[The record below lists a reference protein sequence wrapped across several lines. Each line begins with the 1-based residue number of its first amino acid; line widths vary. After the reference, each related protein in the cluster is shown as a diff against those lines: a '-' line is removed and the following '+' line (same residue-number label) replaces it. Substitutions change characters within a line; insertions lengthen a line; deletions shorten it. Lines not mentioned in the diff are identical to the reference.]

1 MGVPHAL
8 RLFAEGVGRACFCLI
23 FRDFIAVAAW
33 FVCIFLYVGPLSVAV
48 SVFPLFPIVVEE
60 LVVVGVKFSR
70 RAAVAGSLAAATLAT
85 AGTAGAVSGA
95 LADGAGDD
103 GVSGDPGRV
112 GGVDPT
118 DEDALAEATGED
130 ASVLDST
137 RSVVVPAP
145 SFGSFMT
152 SDGERVP
159 VEPTSGSGAG
169 GVVAVELD
177 SSGADSSQLGA
188 AEDHAPGSSVDDGSH
203 GGVAAPDAVPDG
215 GANAEIPSPP
225 ADTTPADAHAAPS
238 EGAHAEVPAAPSD
251 TTPSEGA
258 TGEVPAPPSDTTP
271 ADVPAAPSED
281 VPGEAP
287 VAPPTDA
294 HAAPSEGAHD
304 VAPAAPSD
312 TARSEIPAPPSAD
325 THAAPSEGSQAD
337 VPSAHAGSDHAA
349 TGDVAPPAHAGAA
362 STGNAK
368 APVAPSGGVSGSQA
382 TVAGGGG
389 SEARTGASDTSTG
402 DAAPGDQGAPG
413 KVTEPNGGNIGVTAG
428 ASDGRATGGNDGAPS
443 LSVSDAAARLA
454 DAQRDYDAAKA
465 AYDAAVNSR
474 ADVASARA
482 ALADAERAVSDAEAR
497 VSAAERAVSD
507 AEADASRAGTVDWRL
522 SDEGNQA
529 RVVERLL
536 VQKVNA
542 YRADAGL
549 PALVASRTLDGEA
562 QSWSAHMAGERD
574 FNHDPS
580 MSARLRAGVDGAQL
594 SGVGEN
600 IAYAIRGDAAT
611 GKTPEQIADS
621 LFAQWKD
628 SPAHNHNMLGAYTV
642 TGVGVSYEGGR
653 VYATQ
658 KFAAVNSSHRNVSE
672 TDVSRFYTVGDA
684 ASALHVDAAAFGR
697 TPASGGSGDVSSAA
711 AFGWA
716 NRVGA
721 TVADG
726 TASGLSVPGV
736 SGDTTGRVEEA
747 RSELASA
754 RSGLEAARGVASDA
768 RARVAADESADV
780 DGALRALSDA
790 EAALGVARSDAQAA
804 GVAGVTSVSAGVPSP
819 A

>member
-1 MGVPHAL
+1 MTVT
-8 RLFAEGVGRACFCLI
+8 
-23 FRDFIAVAAW
+23 
-33 FVCIFLYVGPLSVAV
+33 
-48 SVFPLFPIVVEE
+48 
-60 LVVVGVKFSR
+60 VKFSR

-85 AGTAGAVSGA
+85 AGASGVVSGA
-95 LADGAGDD
+95 LADGAHDSD
-103 GVSGDPGRV
+103 VSGDPGRV

-130 ASVLDST
+130 ASILDST

-152 SDGERVP
+152 SGGDRVP
-159 VEPTSGSGAG
+159 VPVESPSEGAAD

-177 SSGADSSQLGA
+177 SSGVDSSQLGA
-188 AEDHAPGSSVDDGSH
+188 AEDHAPGNGVDDGSQ
-203 GGVAAPDAVPDG
+203 GGVTMPDAEPSDGAPGEAPAPPTDAAPSDA
-215 GANAEIPSPP
+215 P
-225 ADTTPADAHAAPS
+225 AAPTEDAHAEVPAPSDAAPS
-238 EGAHAEVPAAPSD
+238 EGAPAD
-251 TTPSEGA
+251 
-258 TGEVPAPPSDTTP
+258 VPAPPSDT
-271 ADVPAAPSED
+271 AATTPSEEA
-281 VPGEAP
+281 PGAAP

-304 VAPAAPSD
+304 GVPAPPSD
-312 TARSEIPAPPSAD
+312 TTPSEIPAPPSAD
-325 THAAPSEGSQAD
+325 THAAPSDGSQAD

-349 TGDVAPPAHAGAA
+349 TGEVAPPAHAGVTHA
-362 STGNAK
+362 GNVET
-368 APVAPSGGVSGSQA
+368 PVAPSGGVSGSQA
-382 TVAGGGG
+382 TETGAGG
-389 SEARTGASDTSTG
+389 SEARTGASSAPADNAARGGQGAHDGATGQAGSNNAGTVGASGEHTTVG
-402 DAAPGDQGAPG
+402 DA
-413 KVTEPNGGNIGVTAG
+413 
-428 ASDGRATGGNDGAPS
+428 GAPS
-443 LSVSDAAARLA
+443 LSASDAASRLA
-454 DAQRDYDAAKA
+454 DAQRDYDDAKA

-497 VSAAERAVSD
+497 VSAAERAVAD
-507 AEADASRAGTVDWRL
+507 AEAEASQSGTVDWRTM
-522 SDEGNQA
+522 DEGTQA

-562 QSWSAHMAGERD
+562 QSWSTHMAGERD

-628 SPAHNHNMLGAYTV
+628 SPAHNRNMLGAYTV

-684 ASALHVDAAAFGR
+684 AGALRVDASAFGH
-697 TPASGGSGDVSSAA
+697 TPTSGGSGDAAGAA

-726 TASGLSVPGV
+726 TLDGVAVPASPGAGERIESARNALSA
-736 SGDTTGRVEEA
+736 A
-747 RSELASA
+747 RSDVES
-754 RSGLEAARGVASDA
+754 ARGVASDA
-768 RARVAADESADV
+768 RARVAAAEGADV
-780 DGALRALSDA
+780 DGALQALGEA
-790 EAALGVARSDAQAA
+790 EAALGAARADAQAA
-804 GVAGVTSVSAGVPSP
+804 GVASVTSVSAGVPSP

>member
-1 MGVPHAL
+1 MTVT
-8 RLFAEGVGRACFCLI
+8 
-23 FRDFIAVAAW
+23 
-33 FVCIFLYVGPLSVAV
+33 
-48 SVFPLFPIVVEE
+48 
-60 LVVVGVKFSR
+60 VKFSR

-85 AGTAGAVSGA
+85 AGASGAVSGA
-95 LADGAGDD
+95 LTDGAGDD

-118 DEDALAEATGED
+118 DEDALAEATGKD
-130 ASVLDST
+130 VSALDSA

-152 SDGERVP
+152 SGGDRVP
-159 VEPTSGSGAG
+159 VPAESPSEGAAD

-177 SSGADSSQLGA
+177 SSGVDSSQLGA
-188 AEDHAPGSSVDDGSH
+188 AEDHAPGNGVDDGSQ
-203 GGVAAPDAVPDG
+203 GGVTAPDATPSDGAPGEVP
-215 GANAEIPSPP
+215 APP
-225 ADTTPADAHAAPS
+225 TDAAPS
-238 EGAHAEVPAAPSD
+238 EAPAAPAEGAHGEVPAAPSD
-251 TTPSEGA
+251 TTPAEGA
-258 TGEVPAPPSDTTP
+258 TGEVPAPPSDATP

-281 VPGEAP
+281 SPGEAP
-287 VAPPTDA
+287 VVPPADT
-294 HAAPSEGAHD
+294 HAAPSESAHD
-304 VAPAAPSD
+304 VVPAAPSD
-312 TARSEIPAPPSAD
+312 TASPEIPAPPSAD

-349 TGDVAPPAHAGAA
+349 TGEVAPPAQAGAA
-362 STGNAK
+362 PTGNAET
-368 APVAPSGGVSGSQA
+368 PVAPSGGVSGSQA
-382 TVAGGGG
+382 TETGAGG
-389 SEARTGASDTSTG
+389 SEARTGDSSAHADNAARGGQGAHDGATGQAGSNNAGTVGASGGSTTGNSDSGASSLSASD
-402 DAAPGDQGAPG
+402 A
-413 KVTEPNGGNIGVTAG
+413 V
-428 ASDGRATGGNDGAPS
+428 
-443 LSVSDAAARLA
+443 ARLA
-454 DAQRDYDAAKA
+454 DAQRNYDDAKA

-497 VSAAERAVSD
+497 VSAAERAVAD
-507 AEADASRAGTVDWRL
+507 AEAEASQANAVDWRTM
-522 SDEGNQA
+522 DEGTQA

-562 QSWSAHMAGERD
+562 QSWSAHMSGARD

-628 SPAHNHNMLGAYTV
+628 SPAHNRNMLGAYTV

-684 ASALHVDAAAFGR
+684 AGALRVDASAFGH
-697 TPASGGSGDVSSAA
+697 TPASGGSGDAAGAA

-726 TASGLSVPGV
+726 TLDGVAVPASPGA
-736 SGDTTGRVEEA
+736 GARVESA
-747 RSELASA
+747 RDALSSA
-754 RSGLEAARGVASDA
+754 RSDVESARGVASDA

-780 DGALRALSDA
+780 DGALQ
-790 EAALGVARSDAQAA
+790 ALGEAESTLGAARADAQAA

>member
-1 MGVPHAL
+1 MTVT
-8 RLFAEGVGRACFCLI
+8 
-23 FRDFIAVAAW
+23 
-33 FVCIFLYVGPLSVAV
+33 
-48 SVFPLFPIVVEE
+48 
-60 LVVVGVKFSR
+60 VKFSR

-85 AGTAGAVSGA
+85 AGASGAVSGA

-118 DEDALAEATGED
+118 DEDALAEATGKD
-130 ASVLDST
+130 VSALDSA

-152 SDGERVP
+152 SGGDRVP
-159 VEPTSGSGAG
+159 VPVESPSEGAAD

-177 SSGADSSQLGA
+177 SAGVDSSQLGA
-188 AEDHAPGSSVDDGSH
+188 AEDHAPGNGAGDGSQ
-203 GGVAAPDAVPDG
+203 GGVTAPDAEPSEGVPG
-215 GANAEIPSPP
+215 EVPAPPS
-225 ADTTPADAHAAPS
+225 DAAPS
-238 EGAHAEVPAAPSD
+238 EAPAAPADGVPGEVPAAPSD
-251 TTPSEGA
+251 TTPAEGA

-281 VPGEAP
+281 APGEAP
-287 VAPPTDA
+287 VAPPADA
-294 HAAPSEGAHD
+294 HTTPSEDAHD
-304 VAPAAPSD
+304 VTPAAPSD
-312 TARSEIPAPPSAD
+312 TASPEIPAPPSAD
-325 THAAPSEGSQAD
+325 THAAPSESSQAD

-349 TGDVAPPAHAGAA
+349 TGEVAPPAHAGAA
-362 STGNAK
+362 PTGNAK
-368 APVAPSGGVSGSQA
+368 APVAPSGGVSGSHA
-382 TVAGGGG
+382 TETGAGG
-389 SEARTGASDTSTG
+389 SEARTGDSSAHAN
-402 DAAPGDQGAPG
+402 DAARGGQGAHDG
-413 KVTEPNGGNIGVTAG
+413 ATGQAGSNNAGTAG
-428 ASDGRATGGNDGAPS
+428 ASGGSTTGNSDSGASS
-443 LSVSDAAARLA
+443 LSASDAAARLS
-454 DAQRDYDAAKA
+454 DAQRDYDDAKA

-497 VSAAERAVSD
+497 VSAAERDVAD
-507 AEADASRAGTVDWRL
+507 AEAEASQAGTVDWRTM
-522 SDEGNQA
+522 DEGTQA

-562 QSWSAHMAGERD
+562 QSWSAHMAGARD

-600 IAYAIRGDAAT
+600 IAYAIRGDSAT

-628 SPAHNHNMLGAYTV
+628 SPAHNRNMLGAYTV

-684 ASALHVDAAAFGR
+684 AGVLRVDASAFGH
-697 TPASGGSGDVSSAA
+697 TPASGGSGDVAGAA
-711 AFGWA
+711 VFGWA

-726 TASGLSVPGV
+726 TASGLRVPGV
-736 SGDTTGRVEEA
+736 SGGADGRVEAA
-747 RSELASA
+747 RGELASA
-754 RSGLEAARGVASDA
+754 RSGLESARGVAADA

-790 EAALGVARSDAQAA
+790 EAALGAARADAQAT
-804 GVAGVTSVSAGVPSP
+804 GVTGVTSVSAGVPSP

>member
-1 MGVPHAL
+1 MTVT
-8 RLFAEGVGRACFCLI
+8 
-23 FRDFIAVAAW
+23 
-33 FVCIFLYVGPLSVAV
+33 
-48 SVFPLFPIVVEE
+48 
-60 LVVVGVKFSR
+60 VKFSR

-85 AGTAGAVSGA
+85 AGASGAVSGA
-95 LADGAGDD
+95 LADGASDD

-118 DEDALAEATGED
+118 DEDALAEATGKD
-130 ASVLDST
+130 VSALDSA

-152 SDGERVP
+152 SGGDRVP
-159 VEPTSGSGAG
+159 VPAESPSEGAAD

-177 SSGADSSQLGA
+177 SSGVDSSQLGA
-188 AEDHAPGSSVDDGSH
+188 AEDHAPGNGVDDGSH
-203 GGVAAPDAVPDG
+203 DGVTAPDTVPADG
-215 GANAEIPSPP
+215 APAEIPSPP
-225 ADTTPADAHAAPS
+225 TDATPADAPAAPS

-258 TGEVPAPPSDTTP
+258 NDKVPAPPSGAADT
-271 ADVPAAPSED
+271 
-281 VPGEAP
+281 
-287 VAPPTDA
+287 
-294 HAAPSEGAHD
+294 APSEGTPSAPSTEVPTAPSGGTHD

-312 TARSEIPAPPSAD
+312 TASPEIPAPPSAD
-325 THAAPSEGSQAD
+325 THAAPSGGAHTEA
-337 VPSAHAGSDHAA
+337 PSAPVGTDHAA
-349 TGDVAPPAHAGAA
+349 TGDVAPPATADVAPNGH
-362 STGNAK
+362 SE

-382 TVAGGGG
+382 TETGAGG
-389 SEARTGASDTSTG
+389 SEARTGASSAHANDAASGGQGARDGATGPAGSNNAGTVGASGAHTAVG
-402 DAAPGDQGAPG
+402 DA
-413 KVTEPNGGNIGVTAG
+413 
-428 ASDGRATGGNDGAPS
+428 GAPS
-443 LSVSDAAARLA
+443 LSASDAAARLA
-454 DAQRDYDAAKA
+454 DAQRDYDDAKA
-465 AYDAAVNSR
+465 TYDAAVNSR

-497 VSAAERAVSD
+497 VSAAERAVAD
-507 AEADASRAGTVDWRL
+507 AESDASRAGTVDWRL
-522 SDEGNQA
+522 SDEGSQA

-562 QSWSAHMAGERD
+562 QSWSAHMAGARD

-628 SPAHNHNMLGAYTV
+628 SPAHNRNMLGAYTV

-658 KFAAVNSSHRNVSE
+658 KFAAVNSSHKNMSE

-684 ASALHVDAAAFGR
+684 AGVLRVDASAFGH
-697 TPASGGSGDVSSAA
+697 TPASGGSGDAAGAA

-721 TVADG
+721 PVADG
-726 TASGLSVPGV
+726 TAFGLSIPGA
-736 SGDTTGRVEEA
+736 SGGADGRVEAA
-747 RSELASA
+747 RGELASA
-754 RSGLEAARGVASDA
+754 RSSLESARGGVSDA
-768 RARVAADESADV
+768 SARVAADESADV

-790 EAALGVARSDAQAA
+790 EAALGVARADAQAA
-804 GVAGVTSVSAGVPSP
+804 GVMGVTSVSAGVPSP

>member
-1 MGVPHAL
+1 MTVT
-8 RLFAEGVGRACFCLI
+8 
-23 FRDFIAVAAW
+23 
-33 FVCIFLYVGPLSVAV
+33 
-48 SVFPLFPIVVEE
+48 
-60 LVVVGVKFSR
+60 VKFSR

-85 AGTAGAVSGA
+85 AGASGAVSGA

-118 DEDALAEATGED
+118 DEDALAEATGKD
-130 ASVLDST
+130 VSALDST

-145 SFGSFMT
+145 SLGSFMT
-152 SDGERVP
+152 SGGDRVP
-159 VEPTSGSGAG
+159 VPAESPSEVAAD

-177 SSGADSSQLGA
+177 SSGVDSSQLGA
-188 AEDHAPGSSVDDGSH
+188 AEDHAPGNGADDGSR
-203 GGVAAPDAVPDG
+203 GGVTAPDAT
-215 GANAEIPSPP
+215 PS
-225 ADTTPADAHAAPS
+225 DAPAAPTD
-238 EGAHAEVPAAPSD
+238 GAPGEVPAAPSD
-251 TTPSEGA
+251 TNP
-258 TGEVPAPPSDTTP
+258 TGGVPDDVPAPPSDTTP

-281 VPGEAP
+281 APGEAP

-312 TARSEIPAPPSAD
+312 TAPSEIPAPPSAD

-337 VPSAHAGSDHAA
+337 VPSAHAGSDHVAP
-349 TGDVAPPAHAGAA
+349 GDVAPPATADVAPNGH
-362 STGNAK
+362 SE

-382 TVAGGGG
+382 TETGAGG
-389 SEARTGASDTSTG
+389 SEARTGASSAHADNTARGGQGTHDGATG
-402 DAAPGDQGAPG
+402 QAGSNNAGT
-413 KVTEPNGGNIGVTAG
+413 VG
-428 ASDGRATGGNDGAPS
+428 ASSEHTTVGDNGAPS
-443 LSVSDAAARLA
+443 LSASDAATRLA
-454 DAQRDYDAAKA
+454 DAQRNYDDAKA
-465 AYDAAVNSR
+465 AYDSAVNSR

-497 VSAAERAVSD
+497 VSAAERDVAD
-507 AEADASRAGTVDWRL
+507 AETEASQAGTVDWRTM
-522 SDEGNQA
+522 DEGTQA

-536 VQKVNA
+536 AQKVNA

-562 QSWSAHMAGERD
+562 QSWSAHMAGARD

-628 SPAHNHNMLGAYTV
+628 SPAHNRNMLGAYTV

-684 ASALHVDAAAFGR
+684 AGALRVDTSAFGH
-697 TPASGGSGDVSSAA
+697 TPTSGGSGDAAGAA

-726 TASGLSVPGV
+726 TLDGVAVPASTGAGARIESARNALSA
-736 SGDTTGRVEEA
+736 A
-747 RSELASA
+747 RSDAES
-754 RSGLEAARGVASDA
+754 ARGVASDA
-768 RARVAADESADV
+768 RARVAAAEGADV
-780 DGALRALSDA
+780 DGALQ
-790 EAALGVARSDAQAA
+790 ALGEAESALGAARADAQAA
-804 GVAGVTSVSAGVPSP
+804 DVAGVTSVSAGVPSP

>member
-1 MGVPHAL
+1 MTVT
-8 RLFAEGVGRACFCLI
+8 
-23 FRDFIAVAAW
+23 
-33 FVCIFLYVGPLSVAV
+33 
-48 SVFPLFPIVVEE
+48 
-60 LVVVGVKFSR
+60 VKFSR

-85 AGTAGAVSGA
+85 AGASGAVSGA

-118 DEDALAEATGED
+118 DEDALAEATGKD
-130 ASVLDST
+130 VSALDSA

-152 SDGERVP
+152 SGGDRVP
-159 VEPTSGSGAG
+159 VPVESPSEGAAD
-169 GVVAVELD
+169 GVVSVELD
-177 SSGADSSQLGA
+177 SSGVDSSQLGA
-188 AEDHAPGSSVDDGSH
+188 AEDHAPGNGVDDGSR
-203 GGVAAPDAVPDG
+203 GGVTAPDA
-215 GANAEIPSPP
+215 
-225 ADTTPADAHAAPS
+225 T
-238 EGAHAEVPAAPSD
+238 PSD
-251 TTPSEGA
+251 GSP
-258 TGEVPAPPSDTTP
+258 GEVPPPPSDTTP

-281 VPGEAP
+281 APGEAP
-287 VAPPTDA
+287 VAPPADA
-294 HAAPSEGAHD
+294 HTTPSEDAHD
-304 VAPAAPSD
+304 VTPAAPSD
-312 TARSEIPAPPSAD
+312 TASPEIPAPPSAD
-325 THAAPSEGSQAD
+325 THAAPSESSQAD

-349 TGDVAPPAHAGAA
+349 PGDVAPPAHAGAA
-362 STGNAK
+362 PTGNAK
-368 APVAPSGGVSGSQA
+368 APVAPSGGVSGSHA
-382 TVAGGGG
+382 TETGAGG
-389 SEARTGASDTSTG
+389 SEARTGDSSAHAN
-402 DAAPGDQGAPG
+402 DAARGGQGAHDG
-413 KVTEPNGGNIGVTAG
+413 ATGQAGSNNAGTAG
-428 ASDGRATGGNDGAPS
+428 ASGGSTTGNSDSGASS
-443 LSVSDAAARLA
+443 LSASDAAARLA
-454 DAQRDYDAAKA
+454 DAQRDYDDAKA

-497 VSAAERAVSD
+497 VSAAERDVAD
-507 AEADASRAGTVDWRL
+507 AEAEASQAGTVDWRTM
-522 SDEGNQA
+522 DEGTQA

-562 QSWSAHMAGERD
+562 QSWSAHMAGARD

-628 SPAHNHNMLGAYTV
+628 SPAHNRNMLGAYTV

-672 TDVSRFYTVGDA
+672 TDVSRFYTV
-684 ASALHVDAAAFGR
+684 VDAAGVLRVDASAFGH
-697 TPASGGSGDVSSAA
+697 TPASGGSGDVAGAA
-711 AFGWA
+711 VFGWA

-726 TASGLSVPGV
+726 TASGLRVPGV
-736 SGDTTGRVEEA
+736 SGGADGRVEA
-747 RSELASA
+747 TRGELASA
-754 RSGLEAARGVASDA
+754 RSGLESARGVAADA

-790 EAALGVARSDAQAA
+790 EATLGVARADAQAT
-804 GVAGVTSVSAGVPSP
+804 GVTGVTSVSAGVPSP

>member
-1 MGVPHAL
+1 MTVT
-8 RLFAEGVGRACFCLI
+8 
-23 FRDFIAVAAW
+23 
-33 FVCIFLYVGPLSVAV
+33 
-48 SVFPLFPIVVEE
+48 
-60 LVVVGVKFSR
+60 VKFSR

-85 AGTAGAVSGA
+85 AGASGAVSGA

-118 DEDALAEATGED
+118 DEDALAEATGKD
-130 ASVLDST
+130 VSALDSA

-152 SDGERVP
+152 SGGDRVP
-159 VEPTSGSGAG
+159 VPAESPSEGAAD

-177 SSGADSSQLGA
+177 SSGFDSSQLGA
-188 AEDHAPGSSVDDGSH
+188 AEDHAPGNGVDDGSK
-203 GGVAAPDAVPDG
+203 GGVTTPDATPSEGGPGEVPAPTTDATPTDAPAAPAEGAHDAVP
-215 GANAEIPSPP
+215 APS
-225 ADTTPADAHAAPS
+225 DAAPS
-238 EGAHAEVPAAPSD
+238 EGVPAD
-251 TTPSEGA
+251 
-258 TGEVPAPPSDTTP
+258 VPAPPSDT
-271 ADVPAAPSED
+271 AATTPSED
-281 VPGEAP
+281 APGEAP

-294 HAAPSEGAHD
+294 HAAPSEDAHD

-312 TARSEIPAPPSAD
+312 TASPEIPAPPSAG

-337 VPSAHAGSDHAA
+337 VPSAHAGSDH
-349 TGDVAPPAHAGAA
+349 VAPGEVAPNGH
-362 STGNAK
+362 SE

-382 TVAGGGG
+382 TETSAGG
-389 SEARTGASDTSTG
+389 SEARTGDSSAHADNTARG
-402 DAAPGDQGAPG
+402 GQGAHDG
-413 KVTEPNGGNIGVTAG
+413 ATGQAGSNNAGTVG
-428 ASDGRATGGNDGAPS
+428 ASGGHATSDSGAPS
-443 LSVSDAAARLA
+443 LSASDAAARLA
-454 DAQRDYDAAKA
+454 DAQRDYEDAKA

-497 VSAAERAVSD
+497 VSAAERDVAD
-507 AEADASRAGTVDWRL
+507 AEAEASQAGTVDWRTM
-522 SDEGNQA
+522 DEGTQA

-562 QSWSAHMAGERD
+562 QSWSAHMAGARD

-580 MSARLRAGVDGAQL
+580 MSSRLRAGVDGAQL

-628 SPAHNHNMLGAYTV
+628 SPAHNRNMLGAYTV

-653 VYATQ
+653 AYATQ

-684 ASALHVDAAAFGR
+684 AGVLRVDASAFGH
-697 TPASGGSGDVSSAA
+697 TPASGGSGDAAGAA

-726 TASGLSVPGV
+726 TLDGVAVPASPGA
-736 SGDTTGRVEEA
+736 GARVE
-747 RSELASA
+747 SA
-754 RSGLEAARGVASDA
+754 RDALSAARFDVESARGVASDA

-780 DGALRALSDA
+780 DGALRALGEA
-790 EAALGVARSDAQAA
+790 EAALGAARADAQAA

>member
-1 MGVPHAL
+1 MTVT
-8 RLFAEGVGRACFCLI
+8 
-23 FRDFIAVAAW
+23 
-33 FVCIFLYVGPLSVAV
+33 
-48 SVFPLFPIVVEE
+48 
-60 LVVVGVKFSR
+60 VKFSR

-85 AGTAGAVSGA
+85 AGASGAVSGA

-118 DEDALAEATGED
+118 DEDALAEATGKD
-130 ASVLDST
+130 VSALDST

-152 SDGERVP
+152 SGGDRVP
-159 VEPTSGSGAG
+159 VPAESPSEGAAD

-177 SSGADSSQLGA
+177 SSGVDSSQLGA
-188 AEDHAPGSSVDDGSH
+188 AEDHAPGNGVDDGSK
-203 GGVAAPDAVPDG
+203 GGVTTPDATPSEGGPGEVPAPTTDATPTDAPAAPAEGARDAVP
-215 GANAEIPSPP
+215 APS
-225 ADTTPADAHAAPS
+225 DAAPS
-238 EGAHAEVPAAPSD
+238 EGVPAD
-251 TTPSEGA
+251 
-258 TGEVPAPPSDTTP
+258 VPAPPSDT
-271 ADVPAAPSED
+271 AATTPSED
-281 VPGEAP
+281 APGEAP

-294 HAAPSEGAHD
+294 HAAPSEDAHD

-312 TARSEIPAPPSAD
+312 TASPEIPAPPSAG

-337 VPSAHAGSDHAA
+337 VPSAHAGSDH
-349 TGDVAPPAHAGAA
+349 VAPGEVAPNGH
-362 STGNAK
+362 SE

-382 TVAGGGG
+382 TETSAGG
-389 SEARTGASDTSTG
+389 SEARTGDSSAHADNTARG
-402 DAAPGDQGAPG
+402 GQGAHDG
-413 KVTEPNGGNIGVTAG
+413 ATGQAGSNNAGTVG
-428 ASDGRATGGNDGAPS
+428 ASGGHATSDSGAPS
-443 LSVSDAAARLA
+443 LSASDAAARLA
-454 DAQRDYDAAKA
+454 DAQRDYEDAKA

-497 VSAAERAVSD
+497 VSAAERAVAD
-507 AEADASRAGTVDWRL
+507 AEAEASQAGTVDWRTM
-522 SDEGNQA
+522 DEGTQA

-562 QSWSAHMAGERD
+562 QSWSAHMAGARD

-611 GKTPEQIADS
+611 GKTSEQIADS

-628 SPAHNHNMLGAYTV
+628 SPAHNRNMLGAYTV

-684 ASALHVDAAAFGR
+684 AGALRVDASAFGH
-697 TPASGGSGDVSSAA
+697 TPTSGGSGDAAGAA

-726 TASGLSVPGV
+726 TLDGVAVPASPGA
-736 SGDTTGRVEEA
+736 GARVESARDALLAA
-747 RSELASA
+747 RSDVES
-754 RSGLEAARGVASDA
+754 ARGVASDA
-768 RARVAADESADV
+768 RARVAAAEGADV

-790 EAALGVARSDAQAA
+790 EAALGVARADARAA

>member
-1 MGVPHAL
+1 MTVT
-8 RLFAEGVGRACFCLI
+8 
-23 FRDFIAVAAW
+23 
-33 FVCIFLYVGPLSVAV
+33 
-48 SVFPLFPIVVEE
+48 
-60 LVVVGVKFSR
+60 VKFSR

-85 AGTAGAVSGA
+85 AGASGAVSGA

-103 GVSGDPGRV
+103 GVSGDTGRV

-118 DEDALAEATGED
+118 DEDALAEATGKD
-130 ASVLDST
+130 VSALDSA

-152 SDGERVP
+152 SGGDRVP
-159 VEPTSGSGAG
+159 VPAESPSEGAAD

-177 SSGADSSQLGA
+177 SSGVDSSQLGA
-188 AEDHAPGSSVDDGSH
+188 AEDHAPGNGVDDGSR
-203 GGVAAPDAVPDG
+203 GGVTTPDATPSEGGPGEVP
-215 GANAEIPSPP
+215 APP
-225 ADTTPADAHAAPS
+225 TDATPTDAHAAPA
-238 EGAHAEVPAAPSD
+238 EGAHDAVPAPSDAAPS
-251 TTPSEGA
+251 EGVPA
-258 TGEVPAPPSDTTP
+258 DVPAPPSDT
-271 ADVPAAPSED
+271 AATTPSED
-281 VPGEAP
+281 APGEAP

-304 VAPAAPSD
+304 GVPAPPSD
-312 TARSEIPAPPSAD
+312 TTPSEIPAPPSAD

-349 TGDVAPPAHAGAA
+349 TGDVAPPAYAGVTHAGNVE
-362 STGNAK
+362 T
-368 APVAPSGGVSGSQA
+368 PVAPSGGVSGSHA
-382 TVAGGGG
+382 TETGAGG
-389 SEARTGASDTSTG
+389 SEARTGAR
-402 DAAPGDQGAPG
+402 
-413 KVTEPNGGNIGVTAG
+413 
-428 ASDGRATGGNDGAPS
+428 DGATGPAGSNNGSGSASGGHATSDSGAPS
-443 LSVSDAAARLA
+443 LSASDAAARLA
-454 DAQRDYDAAKA
+454 DAQRDYEDAKA

-497 VSAAERAVSD
+497 VSAAERAVAD
-507 AEADASRAGTVDWRL
+507 AEAEASQSGTVDWRTM
-522 SDEGNQA
+522 DEGTQA

-562 QSWSAHMAGERD
+562 QSWSAHMAGARD

-580 MSARLRAGVDGAQL
+580 MSSRLRAGVDGAQL

-628 SPAHNHNMLGAYTV
+628 SPAHNRNMLGAYTV

-653 VYATQ
+653 AYATQ

-684 ASALHVDAAAFGR
+684 AGVLRVDASAFGH
-697 TPASGGSGDVSSAA
+697 TPASGGSGDAAGAA

-726 TASGLSVPGV
+726 TLDGVAVPASPGA
-736 SGDTTGRVEEA
+736 GARVE
-747 RSELASA
+747 SA
-754 RSGLEAARGVASDA
+754 RDALSAARFDVESARGVASDA

-780 DGALRALSDA
+780 DGALRALGEA
-790 EAALGVARSDAQAA
+790 EAALGAARADAQAA
-804 GVAGVTSVSAGVPSP
+804 GVTGVTSVSAGVPSP

>member
-1 MGVPHAL
+1 MTVT
-8 RLFAEGVGRACFCLI
+8 
-23 FRDFIAVAAW
+23 
-33 FVCIFLYVGPLSVAV
+33 
-48 SVFPLFPIVVEE
+48 
-60 LVVVGVKFSR
+60 VKFSR

-85 AGTAGAVSGA
+85 AGASGAVSGA

-152 SDGERVP
+152 SGGDRVP
-159 VEPTSGSGAG
+159 VPAESPSEGAAD

-177 SSGADSSQLGA
+177 SSGVDSSQLGA
-188 AEDHAPGSSVDDGSH
+188 AEDHAPGNGVDDGSQ
-203 GGVAAPDAVPDG
+203 GGVTAPDATPSEGVPG
-215 GANAEIPSPP
+215 EVPAPP
-225 ADTTPADAHAAPS
+225 TDAAPS
-238 EGAHAEVPAAPSD
+238 DAPAAPAGGAHDAVPAAPSD
-251 TTPSEGA
+251 TTPAEGA

-271 ADVPAAPSED
+271 ADVPAAPSKD
-281 VPGEAP
+281 APGDAP

-294 HAAPSEGAHD
+294 HTTPSEGAHD
-304 VAPAAPSD
+304 VSPAAPSD
-312 TARSEIPAPPSAD
+312 AAQSEIPAPLSAD
-325 THAAPSEGSQAD
+325 THAAPSEGSQSD
-337 VPSAHAGSDHAA
+337 VPSAHAGSDPVAP
-349 TGDVAPPAHAGAA
+349 GEVAPPTHAGAA
-362 STGNAK
+362 PSGHSE

-382 TVAGGGG
+382 TETVVGG
-389 SEARTGASDTSTG
+389 SEARTGDSSAPTG
-402 DAAPGDQGAPG
+402 DAAQNSHGAPG
-413 KVTEPNGGNIGVTAG
+413 KVPDTTGRDNGGATVG
-428 ASDGRATGGNDGAPS
+428 ANDGRATVGNDGAPS
-443 LSVSDAAARLA
+443 LSASDAATRLA
-454 DAQRDYDAAKA
+454 DAQRSYDDAKA
-465 AYDAAVNSR
+465 AYDAAVAAK
-474 ADVASARA
+474 ADAVSARG

-497 VSAAERAVSD
+497 VSAAERELAD
-507 AEADASRAGTVDWRL
+507 AEADASRVGVVDWRTM
-522 SDEGNQA
+522 DEGTQA

-536 VQKVNA
+536 VQKVNT

-549 PALVASRTLDGEA
+549 PALVANRTLDGEA
-562 QSWSAHMAGERD
+562 QSWSAHMAGARD

-580 MSARLRAGVDGAQL
+580 MSSRLRAGVDGAQL

-628 SPAHNHNMLGAYTV
+628 SPAHNRNMLGAYTV

-684 ASALHVDAAAFGR
+684 AGVLRVDAAAFGR
-697 TPASGGSGDVSSAA
+697 TPASGGSGDAAGAA
-711 AFGWA
+711 AFAWA

-721 TVADG
+721 SVSDG
-726 TASGLSVPGV
+726 TLDGLRVPASPGA
-736 SGDTTGRVEEA
+736 GARVESARDALSAA
-747 RSELASA
+747 RSDVES
-754 RSGLEAARGVASDA
+754 ARGVAADA
-768 RARVAADESADV
+768 ATRVAAGESVDV

-790 EAALGVARSDAQAA
+790 EAALGVARADAQAA

>member
-1 MGVPHAL
+1 MTVT
-8 RLFAEGVGRACFCLI
+8 
-23 FRDFIAVAAW
+23 
-33 FVCIFLYVGPLSVAV
+33 
-48 SVFPLFPIVVEE
+48 
-60 LVVVGVKFSR
+60 VKFSR

-85 AGTAGAVSGA
+85 AGASGAVSGA
-95 LADGAGDD
+95 LADGASDD

-118 DEDALAEATGED
+118 DEDALAEATGKD
-130 ASVLDST
+130 VSALDSA

-152 SDGERVP
+152 SVGDRVP
-159 VEPTSGSGAG
+159 VPAESPSEGAAD

-177 SSGADSSQLGA
+177 SSGFDSSQLGA
-188 AEDHAPGSSVDDGSH
+188 AEDHAPGNGVDDGSQ
-203 GGVAAPDAVPDG
+203 GGVTAPDTVPAEGAPGEVPASPTDAAP
-215 GANAEIPSPP
+215 AE
-225 ADTTPADAHAAPS
+225 APS
-238 EGAHAEVPAAPSD
+238 APSDGAHDAVPAAPSD

-258 TGEVPAPPSDTTP
+258 TGEVPAPPSDAAAT
-271 ADVPAAPSED
+271 APSED
-281 VPGEAP
+281 APGEAP
-287 VAPPTDA
+287 VAPPAGA
-294 HAAPSEGAHD
+294 HTTPSEGAHD
-304 VAPAAPSD
+304 VAPAPPSD
-312 TARSEIPAPPSAD
+312 TASPEIPAPPSAG

-337 VPSAHAGSDHAA
+337 APSAHAGTDHA
-349 TGDVAPPAHAGAA
+349 TPGDVKPPAPADVTPAG
-362 STGNAK
+362 GGR

-382 TVAGGGG
+382 TETGAGG
-389 SEARTGASDTSTG
+389 SEARTGASSAPADNAALGGQSAHDGATG
-402 DAAPGDQGAPG
+402 QAGSNNAGT
-413 KVTEPNGGNIGVTAG
+413 VG
-428 ASDGRATGGNDGAPS
+428 ASGEHTAVGDDGAPS
-443 LSVSDAAARLA
+443 LSASDAASRLA
-454 DAQRDYDAAKA
+454 DAQRDYDDAKA

-497 VSAAERAVSD
+497 VSAAERDVAD
-507 AEADASRAGTVDWRL
+507 AEAEASQSGTVDWRTM
-522 SDEGNQA
+522 DEGTQA

-562 QSWSAHMAGERD
+562 QSWSAHMAGARD

-628 SPAHNHNMLGAYTV
+628 SPAHNRNMLGAYTV

-684 ASALHVDAAAFGR
+684 AGALRVDTSAFGH
-697 TPASGGSGDVSSAA
+697 TTTSGGSGDAAGAA

-726 TASGLSVPGV
+726 TLDGVAVPASPGAGARIESARNALSA
-736 SGDTTGRVEEA
+736 A
-747 RSELASA
+747 RSDVES
-754 RSGLEAARGVASDA
+754 ARGVASDA
-768 RARVAADESADV
+768 RARVAAAEGADV
-780 DGALRALSDA
+780 DGALQALGEA
-790 EAALGVARSDAQAA
+790 EAALGAARADAQAA

>member
-1 MGVPHAL
+1 MTVT
-8 RLFAEGVGRACFCLI
+8 
-23 FRDFIAVAAW
+23 
-33 FVCIFLYVGPLSVAV
+33 
-48 SVFPLFPIVVEE
+48 
-60 LVVVGVKFSR
+60 VKFSR

-85 AGTAGAVSGA
+85 AGASGAVSGA
-95 LADGAGDD
+95 LADGAHDSD
-103 GVSGDPGRV
+103 VSGDPGRV

-118 DEDALAEATGED
+118 DEDALAEATGGD
-130 ASVLDST
+130 ASALDST

-152 SDGERVP
+152 SGGDRVP
-159 VEPTSGSGAG
+159 VPAESPSEGAAD

-177 SSGADSSQLGA
+177 SSGVDSSQLGA
-188 AEDHAPGSSVDDGSH
+188 AEDHAPGNSVDDGSH
-203 GGVAAPDAVPDG
+203 DGVTAPDTVPAE
-215 GANAEIPSPP
+215 GAPAEIPAPPTDATP
-225 ADTTPADAHAAPS
+225 ADAPAAPSEGAHADVPAAPSDANPSVGATDEVPAPPSDSADTAPSEGTPAAPSTEVPTAPSEGAPADVPAPPSDTAPAEIPAPPADAHAAPS
-238 EGAHAEVPAAPSD
+238 EGAPSEAPS
-251 TTPSEGA
+251 
-258 TGEVPAPPSDTTP
+258 
-271 ADVPAAPSED
+271 
-281 VPGEAP
+281 AP
-287 VAPPTDA
+287 VGTD
-294 HAAPSEGAHD
+294 HVTP
-304 VAPAAPSD
+304 
-312 TARSEIPAPPSAD
+312 
-325 THAAPSEGSQAD
+325 
-337 VPSAHAGSDHAA
+337 
-349 TGDVAPPAHAGAA
+349 GDVAPPATADVAPNGHSG
-362 STGNAK
+362 

-382 TVAGGGG
+382 TETGAGG
-389 SEARTGASDTSTG
+389 SEARTGASSAHADNAARGGQGAHDGATGQAGSNNAGTVGASGEHTAVG
-402 DAAPGDQGAPG
+402 DA
-413 KVTEPNGGNIGVTAG
+413 
-428 ASDGRATGGNDGAPS
+428 GAPS
-443 LSVSDAAARLA
+443 LSASDAASRLA
-454 DAQRDYDAAKA
+454 DAQRDYDDAKA

-474 ADVASARA
+474 ADAESARV

-497 VSAAERAVSD
+497 VSAAERDVAD
-507 AEADASRAGTVDWRL
+507 AEAEASQAGTVDWRAM
-522 SDEGNQA
+522 DEGTQA

-562 QSWSAHMAGERD
+562 QSWSAHMAGARD

-628 SPAHNHNMLGAYTV
+628 SPAHNRNMLGAYTV

-684 ASALHVDAAAFGR
+684 AGALRVDTSAFGR
-697 TPASGGSGDVSSAA
+697 TPASGGSGDAA
-711 AFGWA
+711 GAATFGWA

-721 TVADG
+721 PVADG
-726 TASGLSVPGV
+726 TATGLSIPGA
-736 SGDTTGRVEEA
+736 SGGADGRVEAA
-747 RSELASA
+747 RGELASA
-754 RSGLEAARGVASDA
+754 RSSLETARGVASDA

-790 EAALGVARSDAQAA
+790 EAALGVARADAQAA

>member
-1 MGVPHAL
+1 MTVT
-8 RLFAEGVGRACFCLI
+8 
-23 FRDFIAVAAW
+23 
-33 FVCIFLYVGPLSVAV
+33 
-48 SVFPLFPIVVEE
+48 
-60 LVVVGVKFSR
+60 VKFSR

-85 AGTAGAVSGA
+85 AGASGAVSGA

-118 DEDALAEATGED
+118 DEDALAEATGKD
-130 ASVLDST
+130 VSALDSA

-152 SDGERVP
+152 SGGDRVP
-159 VEPTSGSGAG
+159 VPVESPSEGAAD

-177 SSGADSSQLGA
+177 SSGFDSSQLGA
-188 AEDHAPGSSVDDGSH
+188 AEDHAPGNGAGDGSR
-203 GGVAAPDAVPDG
+203 GGVTTPDA
-215 GANAEIPSPP
+215 E
-225 ADTTPADAHAAPS
+225 PS
-238 EGAHAEVPAAPSD
+238 EGVP
-251 TTPSEGA
+251 
-258 TGEVPAPPSDTTP
+258 GEVPAPPTDAAPSDAPTAPAKGAHDAVPAPSDAAPSEGVP
-271 ADVPAAPSED
+271 ADVPAAPSGTAATAPSED
-281 VPGEAP
+281 APGEAP

-294 HAAPSEGAHD
+294 PTAPSDGAHD

-312 TARSEIPAPPSAD
+312 TASPEIPAPPSTD

-349 TGDVAPPAHAGAA
+349 TGDVAPPAQAGAA
-362 STGNAK
+362 PTGNVET
-368 APVAPSGGVSGSQA
+368 PVAPSGGVSGSQA
-382 TVAGGGG
+382 TETGAGG
-389 SEARTGASDTSTG
+389 SEARTGDSSAHADNTARG
-402 DAAPGDQGAPG
+402 GQGAH
-413 KVTEPNGGNIGVTAG
+413 
-428 ASDGRATGGNDGAPS
+428 DRATGQAGSDNAGTVGASGEHTTVGDAGAPS
-443 LSVSDAAARLA
+443 LSASDAAARLA
-454 DAQRDYDAAKA
+454 DAQRDYDDAKA

-497 VSAAERAVSD
+497 VSAAERDVVD
-507 AEADASRAGTVDWRL
+507 AEAEASQAGTVDWRTM
-522 SDEGNQA
+522 DEGTQA

-562 QSWSAHMAGERD
+562 QSWSAHMAGARD

-628 SPAHNHNMLGAYTV
+628 SPAHNRNMLGAYTV

-684 ASALHVDAAAFGR
+684 AGVLRVDASAFGH
-697 TPASGGSGDVSSAA
+697 TPASGGSGDVAGAA
-711 AFGWA
+711 VFGWA

-726 TASGLSVPGV
+726 TASGLRVPGV
-736 SGDTTGRVEEA
+736 SGGADGRVEAA
-747 RSELASA
+747 RGELASA
-754 RSGLEAARGVASDA
+754 RSGLESARGVATDA

-790 EAALGVARSDAQAA
+790 EAALGAARADAQAA

>member
-1 MGVPHAL
+1 MTVT
-8 RLFAEGVGRACFCLI
+8 
-23 FRDFIAVAAW
+23 
-33 FVCIFLYVGPLSVAV
+33 
-48 SVFPLFPIVVEE
+48 
-60 LVVVGVKFSR
+60 VKFSR

-85 AGTAGAVSGA
+85 AGASGAVSGA

-118 DEDALAEATGED
+118 DEDALAEATGKD
-130 ASVLDST
+130 VSALDST

-152 SDGERVP
+152 SGGDRVP
-159 VEPTSGSGAG
+159 VPAESPSEVAAD

-177 SSGADSSQLGA
+177 SSGVDSSQLGA
-188 AEDHAPGSSVDDGSH
+188 AEDHAPGNGVDGGSH
-203 GGVAAPDAVPDG
+203 DGVTAPDTVPAEG
-215 GANAEIPSPP
+215 GPAEIPVPP
-225 ADTTPADAHAAPS
+225 TDATPDGAPAAPS
-238 EGAHAEVPAAPSD
+238 EGAHAEVPAVPSD
-251 TTPSEGA
+251 TAPSEGA
-258 TGEVPAPPSDTTP
+258 NDKAPAPPSGAADTAPSEGTP
-271 ADVPAAPSED
+271 SAPSTEVPAAPSE
-281 VPGEAP
+281 GAP
-287 VAPPTDA
+287 AEV
-294 HAAPSEGAHD
+294 
-304 VAPAAPSD
+304 PAAPSD
-312 TARSEIPAPPSAD
+312 TAPPEIPAPPSAD

-337 VPSAHAGSDHAA
+337 VPSAHAGSGHAA
-349 TGDVAPPAHAGAA
+349 TGDVAPPAQAGV
-362 STGNAK
+362 SPTGNVE
-368 APVAPSGGVSGSQA
+368 APVAPSGGISGSQA
-382 TVAGGGG
+382 TETGAGG
-389 SEARTGASDTSTG
+389 SEARTGASGASAGDT
-402 DAAPGDQGAPG
+402 APGDQGAPG
-413 KVTEPNGGNIGVTAG
+413 KVTELNGGNSGVTSG
-428 ASDGRATGGNDGAPS
+428 ASGGGATGNTDAGTPS
-443 LSVSDAAARLA
+443 LSASDAAARLA
-454 DAQRDYDAAKA
+454 NAQRDYDVAKA
-465 AYDAAVNSR
+465 AYDAAVAGR
-474 ADVASARA
+474 ADTASARA
-482 ALADAERAVSDAEAR
+482 ALADAERTVSDAEAR
-497 VSAAERAVSD
+497 VSAAERAVAD
-507 AEADASRAGTVDWRL
+507 AEADASRAVTVDWRL
-522 SDEGNQA
+522 ADEGSQA

-549 PALVASRTLDGEA
+549 PDLVASRTLDGEA

-628 SPAHNHNMLGAYTV
+628 SPAHNRNMLGAYTV

-658 KFAAVNSSHRNVSE
+658 KFAAVNSSHRNASE

-697 TPASGGSGDVSSAA
+697 TPASGGSGDAAGAA

-726 TASGLSVPGV
+726 TASGLSVPGA
-736 SGDTTGRVEEA
+736 SGGADGRVEAA
-747 RSELASA
+747 RGELASA
-754 RSGLEAARGVASDA
+754 RSGLESARGVASDA
-768 RARVAADESADV
+768 RTRVVADESADV

-790 EAALGVARSDAQAA
+790 EASLGVARADAQAA

>member
-1 MGVPHAL
+1 MTVT
-8 RLFAEGVGRACFCLI
+8 
-23 FRDFIAVAAW
+23 
-33 FVCIFLYVGPLSVAV
+33 
-48 SVFPLFPIVVEE
+48 
-60 LVVVGVKFSR
+60 VKFSR

-85 AGTAGAVSGA
+85 AGASGAVSGA

-118 DEDALAEATGED
+118 DEDALAEATVKD
-130 ASVLDST
+130 VSALDSA

-152 SDGERVP
+152 SVGDRVP
-159 VEPTSGSGAG
+159 VPVESPSEGASD

-177 SSGADSSQLGA
+177 SSGVDSSQLGA
-188 AEDHAPGSSVDDGSH
+188 AEDHAPGNGVDDGSQ
-203 GGVAAPDAVPDG
+203 GGVTAPDATPSEGGPGEVP
-215 GANAEIPSPP
+215 APPS
-225 ADTTPADAHAAPS
+225 DAAPS
-238 EGAHAEVPAAPSD
+238 EAPAAPADGVPGEVPAAPSD
-251 TTPSEGA
+251 TTPAEGA

-281 VPGEAP
+281 APGEAP
-287 VAPPTDA
+287 VAPPADA
-294 HAAPSEGAHD
+294 HTTPSEDAHD

-312 TARSEIPAPPSAD
+312 TASPEIPAPPSAD
-325 THAAPSEGSQAD
+325 NHAAPSEGSQAD
-337 VPSAHAGSDHAA
+337 APHAPTGSDHAA
-349 TGDVAPPAHAGAA
+349 TGEVAPPAHAGAA
-362 STGNAK
+362 PTGNAK
-368 APVAPSGGVSGSQA
+368 APVAPSGGVSGSHA
-382 TVAGGGG
+382 TETGAGG
-389 SEARTGASDTSTG
+389 SEARTGDSSAHAN
-402 DAAPGDQGAPG
+402 DAARGGQGARDG
-413 KVTEPNGGNIGVTAG
+413 ATGQAGSNNAGTAG
-428 ASDGRATGGNDGAPS
+428 ASGGSTTGNSDSGASS
-443 LSVSDAAARLA
+443 LSASDAAARLA
-454 DAQRDYDAAKA
+454 DAQRDYDDAKA

-497 VSAAERAVSD
+497 VSAAERAVAD
-507 AEADASRAGTVDWRL
+507 AEAEASQAGTVDWRTM
-522 SDEGNQA
+522 DEGTQA

-562 QSWSAHMAGERD
+562 QSWSAHMAGARD

-580 MSARLRAGVDGAQL
+580 MSARLRSGVDGAQL

-628 SPAHNHNMLGAYTV
+628 SPAHNRNMLGAYTV

-684 ASALHVDAAAFGR
+684 AGVLRVDASAFGH
-697 TPASGGSGDVSSAA
+697 TPASGGSGDVAGAA
-711 AFGWA
+711 VFGWA

-726 TASGLSVPGV
+726 TASGLRVPGV
-736 SGDTTGRVEEA
+736 SGGADGRVEAA
-747 RSELASA
+747 RGELASA
-754 RSGLEAARGVASDA
+754 RSGLESARGVAADA

-790 EAALGVARSDAQAA
+790 EAALGVARADAQAT
-804 GVAGVTSVSAGVPSP
+804 GVTGVTSVSAGVPSP

>member
-1 MGVPHAL
+1 MTVT
-8 RLFAEGVGRACFCLI
+8 
-23 FRDFIAVAAW
+23 
-33 FVCIFLYVGPLSVAV
+33 
-48 SVFPLFPIVVEE
+48 
-60 LVVVGVKFSR
+60 VKFSR

-85 AGTAGAVSGA
+85 AGASGAVSGA
-95 LADGAGDD
+95 LADGAHDSD
-103 GVSGDPGRV
+103 VSGDPGRV

-130 ASVLDST
+130 ASILDST

-152 SDGERVP
+152 SGGDRVP
-159 VEPTSGSGAG
+159 VPVESPSEGAAD

-177 SSGADSSQLGA
+177 SSGVDSSQLGA

-203 GGVAAPDAVPDG
+203 DDVTAPDTVPAE
-215 GANAEIPSPP
+215 GAPAEVPAPP
-225 ADTTPADAHAAPS
+225 TDAAPADAPVAPDEGSHAEVPAAPSDTAPS
-238 EGAHAEVPAAPSD
+238 EGAHAEVPA
-251 TTPSEGA
+251 
-258 TGEVPAPPSDTTP
+258 PPSDTAATAP
-271 ADVPAAPSED
+271 SDGSTAAPSTE
-281 VPGEAP
+281 VP
-287 VAPPTDA
+287 T
-294 HAAPSEGAHD
+294 APSEGAPTE
-304 VAPAAPSD
+304 VPAAPSD
-312 TARSEIPAPPSAD
+312 TTSPEIPAPPSAD
-325 THAAPSEGSQAD
+325 THAAPSGGSQAD
-337 VPSAHAGSDHAA
+337 APSAPAGV
-349 TGDVAPPAHAGAA
+349 TPA
-362 STGNAK
+362 GNVET
-368 APVAPSGGVSGSQA
+368 PVAPSGGVSDPQA
-382 TVAGGGG
+382 TETGAGG
-389 SEARTGASDTSTG
+389 SEARTGASGASTG
-402 DAAPGDQGAPG
+402 DTAPGDQGAPG
-413 KVTEPNGGNIGVTAG
+413 KVTELNGGNSGVTSG
-428 ASDGRATGGNDGAPS
+428 ASGGGATGNTDAGTPS
-443 LSVSDAAARLA
+443 LSASDAAARLA

-465 AYDAAVNSR
+465 AYDAAVAGR
-474 ADVASARA
+474 ADTASARA

-497 VSAAERAVSD
+497 VSAAERAVAD

-522 SDEGNQA
+522 ADEGSQA
-529 RVVERLL
+529 RVVEHLL

-562 QSWSAHMAGERD
+562 QSWSTHMAGERD

-628 SPAHNHNMLGAYTV
+628 SPAHNRNMLGAYTV

-684 ASALHVDAAAFGR
+684 AGALRVDASAFGH
-697 TPASGGSGDVSSAA
+697 TPTSGGSGDAAGAA

-726 TASGLSVPGV
+726 TLDGVAVPASPGAGERIESARNALSA
-736 SGDTTGRVEEA
+736 A
-747 RSELASA
+747 RSDVES
-754 RSGLEAARGVASDA
+754 ARGVASDA
-768 RARVAADESADV
+768 RARVAAAEGADV
-780 DGALRALSDA
+780 DGALQALGEA
-790 EAALGVARSDAQAA
+790 EAALGAARADAQAA
-804 GVAGVTSVSAGVPSP
+804 GVASVTSVSAGVPSP

>member
-1 MGVPHAL
+1 MTVT
-8 RLFAEGVGRACFCLI
+8 
-23 FRDFIAVAAW
+23 
-33 FVCIFLYVGPLSVAV
+33 
-48 SVFPLFPIVVEE
+48 
-60 LVVVGVKFSR
+60 VKFSS

-85 AGTAGAVSGA
+85 AGASGVVSGA

-103 GVSGDPGRV
+103 AMSGDPGRV

-152 SDGERVP
+152 SGGDRVP
-159 VEPTSGSGAG
+159 VPVESPSDVAAD

-188 AEDHAPGSSVDDGSH
+188 AEDHATGSSVDDGSK
-203 GGVAAPDAVPDG
+203 GGVTAPDA
-215 GANAEIPSPP
+215 
-225 ADTTPADAHAAPS
+225 
-238 EGAHAEVPAAPSD
+238 
-251 TTPSEGA
+251 TPSEGVP
-258 TGEVPAPPSDTTP
+258 GEVPAPPTDTAPSDAPTAPAEGAHDAVPAPSDAAPSEGVP
-271 ADVPAAPSED
+271 ADVPAAPSGTAATAPSED
-281 VPGEAP
+281 AHGEAP

-294 HAAPSEGAHD
+294 HAAPSDGAHD

-312 TARSEIPAPPSAD
+312 TASPEIPAPPSAD

-349 TGDVAPPAHAGAA
+349 TGEVAPPATADVAPNGH
-362 STGNAK
+362 SE

-382 TVAGGGG
+382 TETGAGG
-389 SEARTGASDTSTG
+389 SEARTGASSAPADNTARGGQGAHDGATGQAGSNNAGTVGASGEHTAVG
-402 DAAPGDQGAPG
+402 DA
-413 KVTEPNGGNIGVTAG
+413 
-428 ASDGRATGGNDGAPS
+428 GAPS
-443 LSVSDAAARLA
+443 LSASDAAARLA
-454 DAQRDYDAAKA
+454 DAQRDYEDAKA
-465 AYDAAVNSR
+465 AYDSAVNSR

-497 VSAAERAVSD
+497 VSAAERAVAD
-507 AEADASRAGTVDWRL
+507 AEAEASQSGTVDWRTM
-522 SDEGNQA
+522 DEGTQA

-562 QSWSAHMAGERD
+562 QSWSAHMAGARD

-580 MSARLRAGVDGAQL
+580 MSSRLRAGVDGAQL

-628 SPAHNHNMLGAYTV
+628 SPAHNRNMLGAYTV

-653 VYATQ
+653 AYATQ

-684 ASALHVDAAAFGR
+684 AGVLRVDASAFGH
-697 TPASGGSGDVSSAA
+697 TPASGGSGDAAGAA

-726 TASGLSVPGV
+726 TLDGVAVPASPGA
-736 SGDTTGRVEEA
+736 GARVE
-747 RSELASA
+747 SA
-754 RSGLEAARGVASDA
+754 RDALSAARFDVESARGVASDA

-780 DGALRALSDA
+780 DGALRALGEA
-790 EAALGVARSDAQAA
+790 EAALGAARADAQAA
-804 GVAGVTSVSAGVPSP
+804 GVTGVTSVSAGVPSP

>member
-1 MGVPHAL
+1 MTVT
-8 RLFAEGVGRACFCLI
+8 
-23 FRDFIAVAAW
+23 
-33 FVCIFLYVGPLSVAV
+33 
-48 SVFPLFPIVVEE
+48 
-60 LVVVGVKFSR
+60 VKFSR

-85 AGTAGAVSGA
+85 AGASGVVSGA

-118 DEDALAEATGED
+118 DEDALAEATGKD
-130 ASVLDST
+130 VSVLDSA

-152 SDGERVP
+152 SGGDRVP
-159 VEPTSGSGAG
+159 VPAESPSEGAAD

-177 SSGADSSQLGA
+177 SSGVDSSQLGA
-188 AEDHAPGSSVDDGSH
+188 AEDHAPGNGVDDGSQ
-203 GGVAAPDAVPDG
+203 GGVTAPDAEPSDSSPAEVP
-215 GANAEIPSPP
+215 APP
-225 ADTTPADAHAAPS
+225 EGTAPS
-238 EGAHAEVPAAPSD
+238 DAPTAPAEGAHTGVPAAPSD
-251 TTPSEGA
+251 TATSEGA
-258 TGEVPAPPSDTTP
+258 TGEVPATPSDTTP

-281 VPGEAP
+281 SPGEAP
-287 VAPPTDA
+287 VVPPADA
-294 HAAPSEGAHD
+294 HAAPSEGAYD
-304 VAPAAPSD
+304 VVPAVPSD
-312 TARSEIPAPPSAD
+312 TASPEIPAPPSAD
-325 THAAPSEGSQAD
+325 NHAAPSEGSQAD
-337 VPSAHAGSDHAA
+337 VPSAHAGSDHVAP
-349 TGDVAPPAHAGAA
+349 GEVAPPATADVAPSGH
-362 STGNAK
+362 SE

-382 TVAGGGG
+382 TETGAGG
-389 SEARTGASDTSTG
+389 SESRTGASSAYADN
-402 DAAPGDQGAPG
+402 AARGGQGAHDG
-413 KVTEPNGGNIGVTAG
+413 ATGQAGSNNAGTAG
-428 ASDGRATGGNDGAPS
+428 ASDGRAPVGDAGAPS
-443 LSVSDAAARLA
+443 LSASDAAARLA
-454 DAQRDYDAAKA
+454 DAQRDYDDAKA
-465 AYDAAVNSR
+465 AYDSAVNSR

-497 VSAAERAVSD
+497 VSAAERAVAD
-507 AEADASRAGTVDWRL
+507 AEAEASQAGTVDWRAM
-522 SDEGNQA
+522 DEVTQA

-562 QSWSAHMAGERD
+562 QSWSAHMAGARD

-621 LFAQWKD
+621 LFSQWKD
-628 SPAHNHNMLGAYTV
+628 SPAHNRNMLGAYTV

-684 ASALHVDAAAFGR
+684 AGVLRVDASAFGH
-697 TPASGGSGDVSSAA
+697 TPASGGSGDAAGAA

-726 TASGLSVPGV
+726 TLDGVAVPASPGA
-736 SGDTTGRVEEA
+736 GARVE
-747 RSELASA
+747 SA
-754 RSGLEAARGVASDA
+754 RDALSAARFDVESARGVASDA

-780 DGALRALSDA
+780 DGALRALGEA
-790 EAALGVARSDAQAA
+790 EAALGAARADAQAA
-804 GVAGVTSVSAGVPSP
+804 GVTGVTSVSAGVPSP

>member
-1 MGVPHAL
+1 MTVT
-8 RLFAEGVGRACFCLI
+8 
-23 FRDFIAVAAW
+23 
-33 FVCIFLYVGPLSVAV
+33 
-48 SVFPLFPIVVEE
+48 
-60 LVVVGVKFSR
+60 VKFSR

-85 AGTAGAVSGA
+85 AGASGAVSGA

-118 DEDALAEATGED
+118 DEDALAEATGEGV
-130 ASVLDST
+130 SVLDYM

-145 SFGSFMT
+145 SFGSFVT
-152 SDGERVP
+152 SGGDRVP
-159 VEPTSGSGAG
+159 VPAESPSEGAAD

-177 SSGADSSQLGA
+177 SSGVDSSQLGA
-188 AEDHAPGSSVDDGSH
+188 AEDHAPGNGVDDGSH
-203 GGVAAPDAVPDG
+203 DDVTAPDTVPAEGAPGGVPAP
-215 GANAEIPSPP
+215 PS
-225 ADTTPADAHAAPS
+225 DTTPADAPAAPA

-251 TTPSEGA
+251 TNPTEGVPA
-258 TGEVPAPPSDTTP
+258 DVPAPPSDTAP

-281 VPGEAP
+281 APGESP
-287 VAPPTDA
+287 IAPPTDA
-294 HAAPSEGAHD
+294 HTTPSEGAHD
-304 VAPAAPSD
+304 VAPTAPSE
-312 TARSEIPAPPSAD
+312 TTPSEIPAPPSAD

-337 VPSAHAGSDHAA
+337 VPSAHAGSDHVAPGEVA
-349 TGDVAPPAHAGAA
+349 PPSTADVAPNGH
-362 STGNAK
+362 SE

-382 TVAGGGG
+382 TETGAGG
-389 SEARTGASDTSTG
+389 SEARTGASSAHADN
-402 DAAPGDQGAPG
+402 AARGGQGAHDGATGPTG
-413 KVTEPNGGNIGVTAG
+413 SNSGSTVG
-428 ASDGRATGGNDGAPS
+428 ASGGHATVGDNGAPS
-443 LSVSDAAARLA
+443 LSASDAATRLA
-454 DAQRDYDAAKA
+454 DAQRDYDDAKA

-497 VSAAERAVSD
+497 VSAAEREVAD
-507 AEADASRAGTVDWRL
+507 AEAEASQAGTVDWRTM
-522 SDEGNQA
+522 DEGTQA

-536 VQKVNA
+536 AQKVNA

-562 QSWSAHMAGERD
+562 QSWSAHMAGARD

-628 SPAHNHNMLGAYTV
+628 SPAHNRNMLGAYTV

-653 VYATQ
+653 AYATQ

-684 ASALHVDAAAFGR
+684 ASAMHVDAAAFGR
-697 TPASGGSGDVSSAA
+697 TPASGGSGDAAGAA

-726 TASGLSVPGV
+726 TLDGVAVPASPGAV
-736 SGDTTGRVEEA
+736 ARVESARVALSAA
-747 RSELASA
+747 RSDMES
-754 RSGLEAARGVASDA
+754 ARGVASDA

-780 DGALRALSDA
+780 DGALQ
-790 EAALGVARSDAQAA
+790 ALGEAESALGAARADAQAA
-804 GVAGVTSVSAGVPSP
+804 GVAGVTSVSAGIPSP

>member
-1 MGVPHAL
+1 MTVT
-8 RLFAEGVGRACFCLI
+8 
-23 FRDFIAVAAW
+23 
-33 FVCIFLYVGPLSVAV
+33 
-48 SVFPLFPIVVEE
+48 
-60 LVVVGVKFSR
+60 VKFSR

-85 AGTAGAVSGA
+85 AGASGAVSGA

-118 DEDALAEATGED
+118 DEDALAEATGKD
-130 ASVLDST
+130 VSALDSA

-152 SDGERVP
+152 SGGDRVP
-159 VEPTSGSGAG
+159 VPVESPSEGAAD

-177 SSGADSSQLGA
+177 SSGVDSSQLGA
-188 AEDHAPGSSVDDGSH
+188 AEDHAPGNGADDGSR
-203 GGVAAPDAVPDG
+203 GGVTAPDA
-215 GANAEIPSPP
+215 E
-225 ADTTPADAHAAPS
+225 PS
-238 EGAHAEVPAAPSD
+238 EGVP
-251 TTPSEGA
+251 
-258 TGEVPAPPSDTTP
+258 GEVPAPPTD
-271 ADVPAAPSED
+271 AAPSD
-281 VPGEAP
+281 AP

-312 TARSEIPAPPSAD
+312 TAPSEIPAPPSADTHAAPSEGAHDVAPAAPSDTAPSEIPAPPSAD

-349 TGDVAPPAHAGAA
+349 TGEVAPPATADVAPSGH
-362 STGNAK
+362 SE

-382 TVAGGGG
+382 TETGAGG
-389 SEARTGASDTSTG
+389 SEAHTGASSAPADNTARGGQGTHDGATGQAGSNNAGTVGASSEHTTVG
-402 DAAPGDQGAPG
+402 DA
-413 KVTEPNGGNIGVTAG
+413 
-428 ASDGRATGGNDGAPS
+428 GAPS
-443 LSVSDAAARLA
+443 LSASDAASRLA
-454 DAQRDYDAAKA
+454 DAQRNYDDAKA

-497 VSAAERAVSD
+497 VSAAERAVAD
-507 AEADASRAGTVDWRL
+507 AEAEASQSGTVDWRTM
-522 SDEGNQA
+522 DEGTQA

-562 QSWSAHMAGERD
+562 QSWSAHMAGARD

-580 MSARLRAGVDGAQL
+580 MSSRLRAGVDGAQL

-628 SPAHNHNMLGAYTV
+628 SPAHNRNMLGAYTV

-684 ASALHVDAAAFGR
+684 AGVLRVDASAFGH
-697 TPASGGSGDVSSAA
+697 TPASGGSGDAAGAA

-726 TASGLSVPGV
+726 TLDGVAVPASPGA
-736 SGDTTGRVEEA
+736 GARVESARDALSAA
-747 RSELASA
+747 RSDVES
-754 RSGLEAARGVASDA
+754 ARGVASDA
-768 RARVAADESADV
+768 RARVAAAEGANV
-780 DGALRALSDA
+780 DGALQALGEA
-790 EAALGVARSDAQAA
+790 EAALGAARADAQAA
-804 GVAGVTSVSAGVPSP
+804 GVTGVTSVSAGVPSP

>member
-1 MGVPHAL
+1 MTVT
-8 RLFAEGVGRACFCLI
+8 
-23 FRDFIAVAAW
+23 
-33 FVCIFLYVGPLSVAV
+33 
-48 SVFPLFPIVVEE
+48 
-60 LVVVGVKFSR
+60 VKFSR

-85 AGTAGAVSGA
+85 AGASGAVGGA

-103 GVSGDPGRV
+103 AVSGDPGRV

-130 ASVLDST
+130 SSVLDST

-152 SDGERVP
+152 SGGDRVP
-159 VEPTSGSGAG
+159 VPAESPSEGASD

-177 SSGADSSQLGA
+177 SSGVDSSQLGA
-188 AEDHAPGSSVDDGSH
+188 AEDHAPGNGVDDSSQ
-203 GGVAAPDAVPDG
+203 GGVTAPDAT
-215 GANAEIPSPP
+215 PS
-225 ADTTPADAHAAPS
+225 D
-238 EGAHAEVPAAPSD
+238 GAHAEVPAAPSD
-251 TTPSEGA
+251 TTPAEGA

-281 VPGEAP
+281 APGEAP

-294 HAAPSEGAHD
+294 HAAPSDGAHD

-312 TARSEIPAPPSAD
+312 TASPEIPAPPSTD
-325 THAAPSEGSQAD
+325 NHAAPSEGPQAD

-349 TGDVAPPAHAGAA
+349 TGDVAPPAQAGAA
-362 STGNAK
+362 PTGNVET
-368 APVAPSGGVSGSQA
+368 PVAPSGGVSGSQA
-382 TVAGGGG
+382 TETGAGG
-389 SEARTGASDTSTG
+389 SEARTGASSAPADNAARGGQGAHDGATGQAGSNNAGTVGASGEHTTVG
-402 DAAPGDQGAPG
+402 DA
-413 KVTEPNGGNIGVTAG
+413 
-428 ASDGRATGGNDGAPS
+428 GAPS
-443 LSVSDAAARLA
+443 LSASDAASRLA
-454 DAQRDYDAAKA
+454 DAQRDYDDAKA

-497 VSAAERAVSD
+497 VSAAERDVAD
-507 AEADASRAGTVDWRL
+507 AEAEASQAGTVDWRAM
-522 SDEGNQA
+522 DEGTQA

-562 QSWSAHMAGERD
+562 QSWSAHMAGARD

-628 SPAHNHNMLGAYTV
+628 SPAHNRNMLGAYTV

-684 ASALHVDAAAFGR
+684 AGVLRVDTSAFGH
-697 TPASGGSGDVSSAA
+697 TPTSGGSGDAAGAA

-726 TASGLSVPGV
+726 TLDGVAVPASPGAGARIESARDALSA
-736 SGDTTGRVEEA
+736 A
-747 RSELASA
+747 RSDVES
-754 RSGLEAARGVASDA
+754 ARGVASDA

-780 DGALRALSDA
+780 DGTLRALSDA
-790 EAALGVARSDAQAA
+790 EAALGVARADAQAA
-804 GVAGVTSVSAGVPSP
+804 GVTGVTSVSAGVPSP

>member
-1 MGVPHAL
+1 MTVT
-8 RLFAEGVGRACFCLI
+8 
-23 FRDFIAVAAW
+23 
-33 FVCIFLYVGPLSVAV
+33 
-48 SVFPLFPIVVEE
+48 
-60 LVVVGVKFSR
+60 VKFSR

-85 AGTAGAVSGA
+85 AGASGAVSGA
-95 LADGAGDD
+95 LADGAHDSD
-103 GVSGDPGRV
+103 VSGDPGRV

-152 SDGERVP
+152 SGGDRVP
-159 VEPTSGSGAG
+159 VPAESPSEVAAD

-177 SSGADSSQLGA
+177 SSGVDSSQLGA
-188 AEDHAPGSSVDDGSH
+188 AEDHAPGNGVDGGSH
-203 GGVAAPDAVPDG
+203 DGVTAPDTVPAE
-215 GANAEIPSPP
+215 GAPAEIPVPP
-225 ADTTPADAHAAPS
+225 TDATPDGAPAAPS
-238 EGAHAEVPAAPSD
+238 EGAHAEVPAVPSD

-258 TGEVPAPPSDTTP
+258 NDKAPAPPSGAADTAPSEGTP
-271 ADVPAAPSED
+271 SAPSTEVPAAPSE
-281 VPGEAP
+281 G
-287 VAPPTDA
+287 
-294 HAAPSEGAHD
+294 
-304 VAPAAPSD
+304 APAEVPAATSD
-312 TARSEIPAPPSAD
+312 TAPPEIPAPPSAD

-337 VPSAHAGSDHAA
+337 APHAPTGSDHAA
-349 TGDVAPPAHAGAA
+349 TGEVAPPAQAGTAP
-362 STGNAK
+362 TGNVET
-368 APVAPSGGVSGSQA
+368 PVAPSGGVSGSQA
-382 TVAGGGG
+382 TETGAGG
-389 SEARTGASDTSTG
+389 SEARTGASSAPADNAARGGQGAHDGATGQAGSNNAGTVGASSEHTTVG
-402 DAAPGDQGAPG
+402 DA
-413 KVTEPNGGNIGVTAG
+413 
-428 ASDGRATGGNDGAPS
+428 GAPS
-443 LSVSDAAARLA
+443 LSASDAASRLA
-454 DAQRDYDAAKA
+454 DAQRDYDDAKA

-497 VSAAERAVSD
+497 MSAAERDVAD
-507 AEADASRAGTVDWRL
+507 AEAEASQAGTVDWRTM
-522 SDEGNQA
+522 DEGTQA

-562 QSWSAHMAGERD
+562 QSWSAHMAGARD

-628 SPAHNHNMLGAYTV
+628 SPAHNRNMLGAYTV

-658 KFAAVNSSHRNVSE
+658 KFAAVNSSHRNASE

-697 TPASGGSGDVSSAA
+697 TPASGGSGDAAGAA

-726 TASGLSVPGV
+726 TASGLSVPGA
-736 SGDTTGRVEEA
+736 SGGADGRVEAA
-747 RSELASA
+747 RGELASA
-754 RSGLEAARGVASDA
+754 RSGLESARGVASDA
-768 RARVAADESADV
+768 RARVVADESADV

-790 EAALGVARSDAQAA
+790 EASLGVARADAQAA

>member
-1 MGVPHAL
+1 MTVT
-8 RLFAEGVGRACFCLI
+8 
-23 FRDFIAVAAW
+23 
-33 FVCIFLYVGPLSVAV
+33 
-48 SVFPLFPIVVEE
+48 
-60 LVVVGVKFSR
+60 VKFSR

-85 AGTAGAVSGA
+85 AGASGAVSGA
-95 LADGAGDD
+95 LADGAHDSD
-103 GVSGDPGRV
+103 VSGDPGRV

-152 SDGERVP
+152 SGGDRVP
-159 VEPTSGSGAG
+159 VPAESPSEVAAD

-177 SSGADSSQLGA
+177 SSGVDSSQLGA
-188 AEDHAPGSSVDDGSH
+188 AEDHAPGNGVDGGSH
-203 GGVAAPDAVPDG
+203 DGVTAPDTVPAE
-215 GANAEIPSPP
+215 GAPAEIPVPP
-225 ADTTPADAHAAPS
+225 TDATPDGAPAAPS
-238 EGAHAEVPAAPSD
+238 EGAHAEVPAVPSD

-258 TGEVPAPPSDTTP
+258 NDKAPAPPSGAADTAPSEGTP
-271 ADVPAAPSED
+271 SAPSTEVPAAPSE
-281 VPGEAP
+281 GAP
-287 VAPPTDA
+287 AEV
-294 HAAPSEGAHD
+294 
-304 VAPAAPSD
+304 PAAPSD

-349 TGDVAPPAHAGAA
+349 TADVAPNGH
-362 STGNAK
+362 SE
-368 APVAPSGGVSGSQA
+368 APVAPSGGVSGPQA
-382 TVAGGGG
+382 TETGAGG
-389 SEARTGASDTSTG
+389 SEARTGASSAPADNAARGGQGAHDGATGQAGSNNAGTVGASGEHTTVG
-402 DAAPGDQGAPG
+402 DA
-413 KVTEPNGGNIGVTAG
+413 
-428 ASDGRATGGNDGAPS
+428 GAPS
-443 LSVSDAAARLA
+443 LSASDAAARLA

-465 AYDAAVNSR
+465 AYDAAVAGR
-474 ADVASARA
+474 ADTASARA
-482 ALADAERAVSDAEAR
+482 ALADAERTVSDAEAR
-497 VSAAERAVSD
+497 VSAAERAVAD
-507 AEADASRAGTVDWRL
+507 AEADASRAVTVDWRL
-522 SDEGNQA
+522 ADEGSQA

-628 SPAHNHNMLGAYTV
+628 SPAHNRNMLGAYTV

-658 KFAAVNSSHRNVSE
+658 KFAAVNSSHRNASE
-672 TDVSRFYTVGDA
+672 TDVSRFYMVGDA
-684 ASALHVDAAAFGR
+684 ASALRVDAAAFGR
-697 TPASGGSGDVSSAA
+697 TPASGGSGDAAGAA

-726 TASGLSVPGV
+726 TASGLSVPGA
-736 SGDTTGRVEEA
+736 SGGADGRVEAA
-747 RSELASA
+747 RGELASA
-754 RSGLEAARGVASDA
+754 RSGLESARGVASDA
-768 RARVAADESADV
+768 RARVVADESADV

-790 EAALGVARSDAQAA
+790 EASLGVARADAQAA

>member
-1 MGVPHAL
+1 MTVT
-8 RLFAEGVGRACFCLI
+8 
-23 FRDFIAVAAW
+23 
-33 FVCIFLYVGPLSVAV
+33 
-48 SVFPLFPIVVEE
+48 
-60 LVVVGVKFSR
+60 VKFSR

-85 AGTAGAVSGA
+85 AGASGAVSGA

-118 DEDALAEATGED
+118 DEDALAEATGKD
-130 ASVLDST
+130 VSALDSA

-152 SDGERVP
+152 SGGDRVP
-159 VEPTSGSGAG
+159 VPVESPSEGAAD

-177 SSGADSSQLGA
+177 SSGFDSSQLGA
-188 AEDHAPGSSVDDGSH
+188 AEDHAPGNGADDGSQ
-203 GGVAAPDAVPDG
+203 GGVTTPDA
-215 GANAEIPSPP
+215 E
-225 ADTTPADAHAAPS
+225 PS
-238 EGAHAEVPAAPSD
+238 EGVP
-251 TTPSEGA
+251 
-258 TGEVPAPPSDTTP
+258 GEVPAPPTDAAPSDAPTAPAEGAHDAVPAPSDAAPSEGVP
-271 ADVPAAPSED
+271 ADVPAAPSGTAATAPSED
-281 VPGEAP
+281 APGEAP

-294 HAAPSEGAHD
+294 PTAPSDGAHD

-312 TARSEIPAPPSAD
+312 TASPEIPAPPSAD
-325 THAAPSEGSQAD
+325 NHAAPSEGSQAD
-337 VPSAHAGSDHAA
+337 APHAPTGSDHAA
-349 TGDVAPPAHAGAA
+349 TGEVAPPAQAGTAP
-362 STGNAK
+362 TGNVET
-368 APVAPSGGVSGSQA
+368 PVAPSGGVSGSQA
-382 TVAGGGG
+382 TETGAGG
-389 SEARTGASDTSTG
+389 SEARTGASSAPADNAARGGQGAHDGATGQAGSNNAGTVGASSEHTTVG
-402 DAAPGDQGAPG
+402 DA
-413 KVTEPNGGNIGVTAG
+413 
-428 ASDGRATGGNDGAPS
+428 GAPS
-443 LSVSDAAARLA
+443 LSASDAASRLA
-454 DAQRDYDAAKA
+454 DAQRDYDDAKA

-497 VSAAERAVSD
+497 MSAAERDVAD
-507 AEADASRAGTVDWRL
+507 AEAEASQAGTVDWRTM
-522 SDEGNQA
+522 DEGTQA

-562 QSWSAHMAGERD
+562 QSWSAHMAGARD

-628 SPAHNHNMLGAYTV
+628 SPAHNRNMLGAYTV

-672 TDVSRFYTVGDA
+672 TDVARFYTVGDA
-684 ASALHVDAAAFGR
+684 AGALRVDASAFGH
-697 TPASGGSGDVSSAA
+697 TPTSGGSGDAAGAA

-726 TASGLSVPGV
+726 TLDGVAVPASPGAGARIESARNALSA
-736 SGDTTGRVEEA
+736 A
-747 RSELASA
+747 RSDVES
-754 RSGLEAARGVASDA
+754 ARGVASDA
-768 RARVAADESADV
+768 RARVAAAEGADV
-780 DGALRALSDA
+780 DGALQALGDA
-790 EAALGVARSDAQAA
+790 ESALGAARADAQAA
-804 GVAGVTSVSAGVPSP
+804 GVAGVTSVSTGVPSP

>member
-1 MGVPHAL
+1 MTVT
-8 RLFAEGVGRACFCLI
+8 
-23 FRDFIAVAAW
+23 
-33 FVCIFLYVGPLSVAV
+33 
-48 SVFPLFPIVVEE
+48 
-60 LVVVGVKFSR
+60 VKFSR

-85 AGTAGAVSGA
+85 AGASGAVSGA
-95 LADGAGDD
+95 LADGVGDD

-118 DEDALAEATGED
+118 DEDALAEATGKD
-130 ASVLDST
+130 VSALDSA

-152 SDGERVP
+152 SGGDRVP
-159 VEPTSGSGAG
+159 VPAESPSEGAAD

-177 SSGADSSQLGA
+177 SSGVDSSQLGA
-188 AEDHAPGSSVDDGSH
+188 AEDHAPGNGVDDGSQ
-203 GGVAAPDAVPDG
+203 GGVTAPDATPSDGAPGEVP
-215 GANAEIPSPP
+215 APP
-225 ADTTPADAHAAPS
+225 TDTAPS
-238 EGAHAEVPAAPSD
+238 EAPTAPSDGAHAEVPAAPSD
-251 TTPSEGA
+251 TTPAEGA
-258 TGEVPAPPSDTTP
+258 TGEVTAPPSDTTP

-281 VPGEAP
+281 APGEAP
-287 VAPPTDA
+287 VAPPADA
-294 HAAPSEGAHD
+294 HAAPSEVAHD

-312 TARSEIPAPPSAD
+312 AAPSEIPAQPSAD

-337 VPSAHAGSDHAA
+337 VPSAHAGSDHVAP
-349 TGDVAPPAHAGAA
+349 GEVAPPATADVAPNGH
-362 STGNAK
+362 SE

-382 TVAGGGG
+382 TETGAGG
-389 SEARTGASDTSTG
+389 SEARTGASSAHADNTARGGQGAHDGATGQAGSNNAGTVGASGEHATVG
-402 DAAPGDQGAPG
+402 DA
-413 KVTEPNGGNIGVTAG
+413 
-428 ASDGRATGGNDGAPS
+428 GAPS
-443 LSVSDAAARLA
+443 LSASDAASRLA
-454 DAQRDYDAAKA
+454 DVQRDYDDAKA
-465 AYDAAVNSR
+465 AYDSAVNSR

-497 VSAAERAVSD
+497 VSEAERDVAD
-507 AEADASRAGTVDWRL
+507 AEAEASQAGAVDWRTM
-522 SDEGNQA
+522 DEGTQA

-562 QSWSAHMAGERD
+562 QSWSAHMAGARD

-628 SPAHNHNMLGAYTV
+628 SPAHNRNMLGAYTV

-684 ASALHVDAAAFGR
+684 AGVLRVDASAFGR
-697 TPASGGSGDVSSAA
+697 TPASGGSGDAAGAA
-711 AFGWA
+711 AFGWG

-726 TASGLSVPGV
+726 TASGLRVPGV
-736 SGDTTGRVEEA
+736 SGGADGRVEAA
-747 RSELASA
+747 RGELASA
-754 RSGLEAARGVASDA
+754 RSGLESARGVASDA

-790 EAALGVARSDAQAA
+790 EAALGVARADAQAA
-804 GVAGVTSVSAGVPSP
+804 GVMGVTSVSAGVPSP

>member
-1 MGVPHAL
+1 MTVT
-8 RLFAEGVGRACFCLI
+8 
-23 FRDFIAVAAW
+23 
-33 FVCIFLYVGPLSVAV
+33 
-48 SVFPLFPIVVEE
+48 
-60 LVVVGVKFSR
+60 VKFSR

-85 AGTAGAVSGA
+85 AGASGAVSGA
-95 LADGAGDD
+95 LADGASDD

-118 DEDALAEATGED
+118 DEDALAEATGKD
-130 ASVLDST
+130 VSTLDST

-145 SFGSFMT
+145 SSFGSFMT
-152 SDGERVP
+152 SGGDRVP
-159 VEPTSGSGAG
+159 VPAESPSEGASD

-177 SSGADSSQLGA
+177 SSGVDSSQLGA
-188 AEDHAPGSSVDDGSH
+188 AEDHAPGNGVDDGSR
-203 GGVAAPDAVPDG
+203 GGVTTPDATPSEGGPGEVP
-215 GANAEIPSPP
+215 APP
-225 ADTTPADAHAAPS
+225 TDATPTDAHAAPA
-238 EGAHAEVPAAPSD
+238 EGAHDAVPAPSDAAPS
-251 TTPSEGA
+251 EGVPA
-258 TGEVPAPPSDTTP
+258 DVPAPPSDT
-271 ADVPAAPSED
+271 AATTPSED
-281 VPGEAP
+281 APGEAP

-304 VAPAAPSD
+304 DVPAPPSD
-312 TARSEIPAPPSAD
+312 TTPSEIPAPPSAD

-349 TGDVAPPAHAGAA
+349 TGDVAPPAYAGVTHAGNVE
-362 STGNAK
+362 T
-368 APVAPSGGVSGSQA
+368 PVAPSGGVSGSHA
-382 TVAGGGG
+382 TETGAGG
-389 SEARTGASDTSTG
+389 SDARTGASSAPADN
-402 DAAPGDQGAPG
+402 AARGGQGAR
-413 KVTEPNGGNIGVTAG
+413 
-428 ASDGRATGGNDGAPS
+428 DGATGPAGSNNGSGSASGGHATSDSGAPS
-443 LSVSDAAARLA
+443 LSASDAAARLA
-454 DAQRDYDAAKA
+454 DAQRDYEDAKA

-497 VSAAERAVSD
+497 VSAAERDVAD

-522 SDEGNQA
+522 ADEGSQA

-562 QSWSAHMAGERD
+562 QSWSAHMAVARD

-628 SPAHNHNMLGAYTV
+628 SPAHNRNMLGAYTV

-684 ASALHVDAAAFGR
+684 AGALRVDASAFGH
-697 TPASGGSGDVSSAA
+697 TPASGGSGDAAGAA

-726 TASGLSVPGV
+726 TLDGVAVPAS
-736 SGDTTGRVEEA
+736 TGAGARVESARNALSAA
-747 RSELASA
+747 RSDVKS
-754 RSGLEAARGVASDA
+754 ARGVASDA
-768 RARVAADESADV
+768 RARVAAAEGADV
-780 DGALRALSDA
+780 DGALQALGEA
-790 EAALGVARSDAQAA
+790 EAALGAARADAQAA

>member
-1 MGVPHAL
+1 MTVT
-8 RLFAEGVGRACFCLI
+8 
-23 FRDFIAVAAW
+23 
-33 FVCIFLYVGPLSVAV
+33 
-48 SVFPLFPIVVEE
+48 
-60 LVVVGVKFSR
+60 VKFSR

-85 AGTAGAVSGA
+85 AGASGAVSGA
-95 LADGAGDD
+95 LADGASDD

-130 ASVLDST
+130 ASALDST

-152 SDGERVP
+152 SGGDRVP
-159 VEPTSGSGAG
+159 VPVESPSEGAAD

-177 SSGADSSQLGA
+177 SSGVDSSQLGA
-188 AEDHAPGSSVDDGSH
+188 AEDHAPGNGVDDGSH
-203 GGVAAPDAVPDG
+203 DGVTAPDTVPAE
-215 GANAEIPSPP
+215 GAPAEIPSPP
-225 ADTTPADAHAAPS
+225 TDATPADAPAAPS
-238 EGAHAEVPAAPSD
+238 ESAHAEVPAAPSD

-258 TGEVPAPPSDTTP
+258 NDKAPAPPSGAADT
-271 ADVPAAPSED
+271 APSEGTPSAPSTE
-281 VPGEAP
+281 VP
-287 VAPPTDA
+287 T
-294 HAAPSEGAHD
+294 APSEGAPAE
-304 VAPAAPSD
+304 VPAATSD
-312 TARSEIPAPPSAD
+312 TAPPEIPAPPSAD
-325 THAAPSEGSQAD
+325 THAAPSEGPQAD

-349 TGDVAPPAHAGAA
+349 TGEVAPPAQAGV
-362 STGNAK
+362 SPTGNVE
-368 APVAPSGGVSGSQA
+368 APVAPSGGISGSQA
-382 TVAGGGG
+382 TETGAGG
-389 SEARTGASDTSTG
+389 SEARTGASGASAGDT
-402 DAAPGDQGAPG
+402 APGDQGAPG
-413 KVTEPNGGNIGVTAG
+413 KVTELNGGNSGVTSG
-428 ASDGRATGGNDGAPS
+428 ASGGGATGNTDAGTPS
-443 LSVSDAAARLA
+443 LSASDAAARLA
-454 DAQRDYDAAKA
+454 NAQRDYDAAKA
-465 AYDAAVNSR
+465 AYDAAVAGR
-474 ADVASARA
+474 ADTASARA

-497 VSAAERAVSD
+497 VSAAERAVAD
-507 AEADASRAGTVDWRL
+507 AEAEASQSGTVDWRTM
-522 SDEGNQA
+522 DEGTQA

-562 QSWSAHMAGERD
+562 QSWSAHMAGARD

-580 MSARLRAGVDGAQL
+580 MSSRLRAGVDGAQL

-628 SPAHNHNMLGAYTV
+628 SPAHNRNMLGAYTV

-653 VYATQ
+653 AYATQ

-684 ASALHVDAAAFGR
+684 AGVLRVDASAFGH
-697 TPASGGSGDVSSAA
+697 TPASGGSGDAAGAA

-726 TASGLSVPGV
+726 TLDGVAVPASPGA
-736 SGDTTGRVEEA
+736 GARVE
-747 RSELASA
+747 SA
-754 RSGLEAARGVASDA
+754 RDALSAARFDVESARGVASDA

-780 DGALRALSDA
+780 DGTLRALGEA
-790 EAALGVARSDAQAA
+790 EAALDAARADAQAA
-804 GVAGVTSVSAGVPSP
+804 GVTGVTSVSAGVPSP

>member
-1 MGVPHAL
+1 MTVT
-8 RLFAEGVGRACFCLI
+8 
-23 FRDFIAVAAW
+23 
-33 FVCIFLYVGPLSVAV
+33 
-48 SVFPLFPIVVEE
+48 
-60 LVVVGVKFSR
+60 VKFSR

-85 AGTAGAVSGA
+85 AGASGAVSGA

-118 DEDALAEATGED
+118 DEDALAEATGKD
-130 ASVLDST
+130 VSALDSA

-152 SDGERVP
+152 SGGDRVP
-159 VEPTSGSGAG
+159 VPVESPSDGAAD
-169 GVVAVELD
+169 GVVSVELD
-177 SSGADSSQLGA
+177 SSGFDSSQLGA
-188 AEDHAPGSSVDDGSH
+188 AEDHAPGNGAGDGSR
-203 GGVAAPDAVPDG
+203 GGVTAPDAEPSDGSPGEVP
-215 GANAEIPSPP
+215 APPS
-225 ADTTPADAHAAPS
+225 DAAPS
-238 EGAHAEVPAAPSD
+238 EAPAAPADGVPGEVPAAPSD
-251 TTPSEGA
+251 TTPAEGA
-258 TGEVPAPPSDTTP
+258 TGEVPAPPPDTTP

-281 VPGEAP
+281 APGEAP
-287 VAPPTDA
+287 VVPPADA
-294 HAAPSEGAHD
+294 HTTPSEGAHD
-304 VAPAAPSD
+304 VAPETPSD
-312 TARSEIPAPPSAD
+312 TASPEIPAPPSAD
-325 THAAPSEGSQAD
+325 THAAPSESSQAD

-349 TGDVAPPAHAGAA
+349 PGEVTPPATADVAPNGH
-362 STGNAK
+362 SE
-368 APVAPSGGVSGSQA
+368 APVAPSGGVSGSHA
-382 TVAGGGG
+382 TETGAGG
-389 SEARTGASDTSTG
+389 SEARTGDSSAHADNAARGGQGDHDGATGPAGSNNAGTVGASGEHTAVG
-402 DAAPGDQGAPG
+402 DA
-413 KVTEPNGGNIGVTAG
+413 
-428 ASDGRATGGNDGAPS
+428 GAPS
-443 LSVSDAAARLA
+443 LSASDAATRLA
-454 DAQRDYDAAKA
+454 DAQRDYGDAKA

-497 VSAAERAVSD
+497 VSAAERDVAD
-507 AEADASRAGTVDWRL
+507 AEAEASQAGTVDWRTM
-522 SDEGNQA
+522 DEGTQA

-562 QSWSAHMAGERD
+562 QSWSAHMAGARD

-628 SPAHNHNMLGAYTV
+628 SPAHNRNMLGAYTV

-684 ASALHVDAAAFGR
+684 AGALRVDTSAFGH
-697 TPASGGSGDVSSAA
+697 TPTSGGSGDAAGAA

-726 TASGLSVPGV
+726 TLDGVAVPASTGAGARIESARNALSA
-736 SGDTTGRVEEA
+736 A
-747 RSELASA
+747 RSDVES
-754 RSGLEAARGVASDA
+754 ARGVAADA
-768 RARVAADESADV
+768 RARVAAAEGADV
-780 DGALRALSDA
+780 DGALQALGEA
-790 EAALGVARSDAQAA
+790 EAALGAAMADAQAA
-804 GVAGVTSVSAGVPSP
+804 GVASVTSVSAGVPSP

>member
-1 MGVPHAL
+1 MTVT
-8 RLFAEGVGRACFCLI
+8 
-23 FRDFIAVAAW
+23 
-33 FVCIFLYVGPLSVAV
+33 
-48 SVFPLFPIVVEE
+48 
-60 LVVVGVKFSR
+60 VKFSR

-85 AGTAGAVSGA
+85 AGVSGAVSGA

-145 SFGSFMT
+145 SLGSFMT
-152 SDGERVP
+152 SGGDRVP
-159 VEPTSGSGAG
+159 VPAESPDEGAG
-169 GVVAVELD
+169 DVSGAVELD
-177 SSGADSSQLGA
+177 SSGGDSSQLGA
-188 AEDHAPGSSVDDGSH
+188 AEDHAPSA
-203 GGVAAPDAVPDG
+203 GVGEVAPAEGATSGDAATSESEPVAPSDASPGDASPAAPSDSVP
-215 GANAEIPSPP
+215 
-225 ADTTPADAHAAPS
+225 AAPS
-238 EGAHAEVPAAPSD
+238 EAVPGAVDTPEVPAAPSD
-251 TTPSEGA
+251 TTPA
-258 TGEVPAPPSDTTP
+258 
-271 ADVPAAPSED
+271 
-281 VPGEAP
+281 VPGE
-287 VAPPTDA
+287 
-294 HAAPSEGAHD
+294 E
-304 VAPAAPSD
+304 APAAPSD
-312 TARSEIPAPPSAD
+312 ATP
-325 THAAPSEGSQAD
+325 AAPSE
-337 VPSAHAGSDHAA
+337 VPSVPGDSSPSAPSEAVPGATAPDVSPAAPSDAVPAPPDAITPPSLSHDAP
-349 TGDVAPPAHAGAA
+349 VAP
-362 STGNAK
+362 SE

-382 TVAGGGG
+382 TETGAGG
-389 SEARTGASDTSTG
+389 SDARTGDSSAHASDSARDSQATTG
-402 DAAPGDQGAPG
+402 DVGKPSGGDHTA
-413 KVTEPNGGNIGVTAG
+413 NGGAG
-428 ASDGRATGGNDGAPS
+428 GAGATGGDNTGTPS
-443 LSVSDAAARLA
+443 LSASDAAARLA
-454 DAQRDYDAAKA
+454 DAQRDYDDAKA
-465 AYDAAVNSR
+465 AYDAAVAAK
-474 ADVASARA
+474 ADGVSALG

-497 VSAAERAVSD
+497 VSAAEREVAD
-507 AEADASRAGTVDWRL
+507 AEAEASQAGAVDWRTM
-522 SDEGNQA
+522 DEGSQA

-562 QSWSAHMAGERD
+562 QSWSAHMAAERD
-574 FNHDPS
+574 FNHDSS

-600 IAYAIRGDAAT
+600 IAYAIRGDATT

-628 SPAHNHNMLGAYTV
+628 SPAHNRNMLGAYTV

-684 ASALHVDAAAFGR
+684 ASALRVDASAFGH
-697 TPASGGSGDVSSAA
+697 TPASGGSGDASGAA

-726 TASGLSVPGV
+726 TLDGLRVPAAPGGDGARVSAARDSLSAARSALDAARSGV
-736 SGDTTGRVEEA
+736 SA
-747 RSELASA
+747 ASA
-754 RSGLEAARGVASDA
+754 RVSAGEA
-768 RARVAADESADV
+768 ADV
-780 DGALRALSDA
+780 DGALQ
-790 EAALGVARSDAQAA
+790 ALGEAESTLGAARADAQAA
-804 GVAGVTSVSAGVPSP
+804 GVAGVTSVSSGVASP

>member
-1 MGVPHAL
+1 MTVT
-8 RLFAEGVGRACFCLI
+8 
-23 FRDFIAVAAW
+23 
-33 FVCIFLYVGPLSVAV
+33 
-48 SVFPLFPIVVEE
+48 
-60 LVVVGVKFSR
+60 VKFSR

-85 AGTAGAVSGA
+85 AGASGAVSGA
-95 LADGAGDD
+95 LADGANDSD
-103 GVSGDPGRV
+103 VSGDPGRV

-130 ASVLDST
+130 ASALDSA

-152 SDGERVP
+152 SGGDRVP
-159 VEPTSGSGAG
+159 VPVESPSEGAAD

-177 SSGADSSQLGA
+177 SSGFDSSQLGA
-188 AEDHAPGSSVDDGSH
+188 AEDHAPGNGADDGSQ
-203 GGVAAPDAVPDG
+203 GGVTTPDA
-215 GANAEIPSPP
+215 E
-225 ADTTPADAHAAPS
+225 PS
-238 EGAHAEVPAAPSD
+238 EGVP
-251 TTPSEGA
+251 
-258 TGEVPAPPSDTTP
+258 GEVPAPPTDAAPSDAPTAPAEGAHDAVPAPSDAAPSEGVP
-271 ADVPAAPSED
+271 ADVPAAPSGTAATAPSED
-281 VPGEAP
+281 APGEAP

-294 HAAPSEGAHD
+294 PTAPSDGAHD

-312 TARSEIPAPPSAD
+312 TASPEIPAPPSAD
-325 THAAPSEGSQAD
+325 NHAAPSEGSQAD
-337 VPSAHAGSDHAA
+337 APHAPTGSDHAA
-349 TGDVAPPAHAGAA
+349 TGEVAPPAQAGTAP
-362 STGNAK
+362 TGNVET
-368 APVAPSGGVSGSQA
+368 PVAPSGGVSGSQA
-382 TVAGGGG
+382 TETGAGG
-389 SEARTGASDTSTG
+389 SEARTGASSAPADNAARGGQGAHDGATGQAGSNNAGTVGASSEHTTIG
-402 DAAPGDQGAPG
+402 DA
-413 KVTEPNGGNIGVTAG
+413 
-428 ASDGRATGGNDGAPS
+428 GAPS
-443 LSVSDAAARLA
+443 LSASDAASRLA
-454 DAQRDYDAAKA
+454 DAQRDYDDAKA

-497 VSAAERAVSD
+497 MSAAERDVAD
-507 AEADASRAGTVDWRL
+507 AEAEASQAGTVDWRTM
-522 SDEGNQA
+522 DEGTQA

-562 QSWSAHMAGERD
+562 QSWSAHMAGARD

-628 SPAHNHNMLGAYTV
+628 SPAHNRNMLGAYTV

-658 KFAAVNSSHRNVSE
+658 KFAAVNSSHRNASE

-697 TPASGGSGDVSSAA
+697 TPASGGSGDAAGAA

-726 TASGLSVPGV
+726 TASGLSVPGA
-736 SGDTTGRVEEA
+736 SGGADGRVEAA
-747 RSELASA
+747 RGELASA
-754 RSGLEAARGVASDA
+754 RSGLESARGVASDA
-768 RARVAADESADV
+768 RARVVADESADV

-790 EAALGVARSDAQAA
+790 EASLGVARADAQAA

>member
-1 MGVPHAL
+1 MTVT
-8 RLFAEGVGRACFCLI
+8 
-23 FRDFIAVAAW
+23 
-33 FVCIFLYVGPLSVAV
+33 
-48 SVFPLFPIVVEE
+48 
-60 LVVVGVKFSR
+60 VKFSR

-85 AGTAGAVSGA
+85 AGASGAVSGA
-95 LADGAGDD
+95 LADGASDD

-118 DEDALAEATGED
+118 DEDALAEATGKD
-130 ASVLDST
+130 VSALDSA

-152 SDGERVP
+152 SGGDRVP
-159 VEPTSGSGAG
+159 VPAESPSEGVTDD
-169 GVVAVELD
+169 VVAVELD
-177 SSGADSSQLGA
+177 SSGVDSSQLGA
-188 AEDHAPGSSVDDGSH
+188 AEDHAPGNGVDDVSQ
-203 GGVAAPDAVPDG
+203 GGVTAPDAVPSEGVPGEVPAPPTD
-215 GANAEIPSPP
+215 AASSEAPAAP
-225 ADTTPADAHAAPS
+225 AD
-238 EGAHAEVPAAPSD
+238 GAHAEVPAAPSD
-251 TTPSEGA
+251 TTPAEGA

-271 ADVPAAPSED
+271 ADVPAAPSDGASGESPV
-281 VPGEAP
+281 VPPA
-287 VAPPTDA
+287 DA
-294 HAAPSEGAHD
+294 HVAPSEGAHD

-312 TARSEIPAPPSAD
+312 TAPSEIPAPPSAD

-337 VPSAHAGSDHAA
+337 VPSAHAGSDHASH
-349 TGDVAPPAHAGAA
+349 GDVAPPAQAGVAP
-362 STGNAK
+362 TGNVET
-368 APVAPSGGVSGSQA
+368 PVAPSGGVSGSQA
-382 TVAGGGG
+382 TETGVGG
-389 SEARTGASDTSTG
+389 SEARTGASSAPADNAARGGQGARDGATGQAGSNNAGTVGASGEHTAVG
-402 DAAPGDQGAPG
+402 DA
-413 KVTEPNGGNIGVTAG
+413 
-428 ASDGRATGGNDGAPS
+428 GAPS
-443 LSVSDAAARLA
+443 LSASDAAASLA
-454 DAQRDYDAAKA
+454 DAQRDYDDAKA

-474 ADVASARA
+474 ADVASARS

-497 VSAAERAVSD
+497 VSAAERDVAD
-507 AEADASRAGTVDWRL
+507 AEAEASQAGTVDWRTM
-522 SDEGNQA
+522 DEGTQA

-562 QSWSAHMAGERD
+562 QSWSAHMAGARD

-611 GKTPEQIADS
+611 GKTPEQVADS

-628 SPAHNHNMLGAYTV
+628 SPAHNRNMLGAYTV

-684 ASALHVDAAAFGR
+684 AGALRVDASAFGH
-697 TPASGGSGDVSSAA
+697 TPTSGGSGDAAGAA

-726 TASGLSVPGV
+726 TLDGVAVPASPGA
-736 SGDTTGRVEEA
+736 GARVESARDALSAA
-747 RSELASA
+747 RSDVES
-754 RSGLEAARGVASDA
+754 ARGVASDA

-790 EAALGVARSDAQAA
+790 EAALSVARADAQAA

>member
-1 MGVPHAL
+1 MTVT
-8 RLFAEGVGRACFCLI
+8 
-23 FRDFIAVAAW
+23 
-33 FVCIFLYVGPLSVAV
+33 
-48 SVFPLFPIVVEE
+48 
-60 LVVVGVKFSR
+60 VKFSR

-85 AGTAGAVSGA
+85 AGASGAVSGA
-95 LADGAGDD
+95 LADGASDD

-118 DEDALAEATGED
+118 DEDALAEATGKD
-130 ASVLDST
+130 VSALDSA

-152 SDGERVP
+152 SGGD
-159 VEPTSGSGAG
+159 

-177 SSGADSSQLGA
+177 SSGVDSSQLGA
-188 AEDHAPGSSVDDGSH
+188 AEDHAPGNGVDDGSQ
-203 GGVAAPDAVPDG
+203 GGVTAPDAAPSEGGPGEVP
-215 GANAEIPSPP
+215 APPSDAAPS
-225 ADTTPADAHAAPS
+225 DAHAAPA
-238 EGAHAEVPAAPSD
+238 EGAHDAVPAAPSD
-251 TTPSEGA
+251 TTPAEGA
-258 TGEVPAPPSDTTP
+258 TGEVPAPLPDTTP

-281 VPGEAP
+281 APGEAP

-294 HAAPSEGAHD
+294 HAAPSEDAHD
-304 VAPAAPSD
+304 VVPAVPSDAAP
-312 TARSEIPAPPSAD
+312 SEIPAPPSAD

-349 TGDVAPPAHAGAA
+349 TGDVAPPAQAGVTHAGNVE
-362 STGNAK
+362 T
-368 APVAPSGGVSGSQA
+368 PVAPSGGVSGSQA
-382 TVAGGGG
+382 TETGAGG
-389 SEARTGASDTSTG
+389 SEARTGDSSAHADNAARGGQGAHDGATGQAGSDNAGTVGASGEHTAVG
-402 DAAPGDQGAPG
+402 DA
-413 KVTEPNGGNIGVTAG
+413 
-428 ASDGRATGGNDGAPS
+428 GAPS
-443 LSVSDAAARLA
+443 LSASDAATRLA
-454 DAQRDYDAAKA
+454 DAQRDYDDAKA
-465 AYDAAVNSR
+465 AYDSAVNSR

-497 VSAAERAVSD
+497 VSAAERDVAD
-507 AEADASRAGTVDWRL
+507 AEAEASQAGTVDWRAM
-522 SDEGNQA
+522 DEGTQA

-562 QSWSAHMAGERD
+562 QSWSAHMAGARD

-628 SPAHNHNMLGAYTV
+628 SPAHNRNMLGAYTV

-653 VYATQ
+653 AYATQ

-684 ASALHVDAAAFGR
+684 AGALRVDTSAFGH
-697 TPASGGSGDVSSAA
+697 TPTSGGSGDAAGAA

-721 TVADG
+721 TVADDTLDG
-726 TASGLSVPGV
+726 VAVPASTVAGARIESARNALSA
-736 SGDTTGRVEEA
+736 A
-747 RSELASA
+747 RSDVES
-754 RSGLEAARGVASDA
+754 ARGVASDA
-768 RARVAADESADV
+768 RARVAAAEGADV
-780 DGALRALSDA
+780 DGALQALGEA
-790 EAALGVARSDAQAA
+790 EAALGAARADAQAA

>member
-1 MGVPHAL
+1 MTVT
-8 RLFAEGVGRACFCLI
+8 
-23 FRDFIAVAAW
+23 
-33 FVCIFLYVGPLSVAV
+33 
-48 SVFPLFPIVVEE
+48 
-60 LVVVGVKFSR
+60 VKFSR

-85 AGTAGAVSGA
+85 AGASGAVSGA
-95 LADGAGDD
+95 LADGAHDSD
-103 GVSGDPGRV
+103 VSGDPGRV

-152 SDGERVP
+152 SGGDRVP
-159 VEPTSGSGAG
+159 VPAESPSEVAAD

-177 SSGADSSQLGA
+177 SSGVDSSQLGA
-188 AEDHAPGSSVDDGSH
+188 AEDHAPGNGVDGGSH
-203 GGVAAPDAVPDG
+203 DGVTAPDTVPAE
-215 GANAEIPSPP
+215 GAPAEIPVPP
-225 ADTTPADAHAAPS
+225 TDATPDGAPAAPS
-238 EGAHAEVPAAPSD
+238 EGAHAEVPAVPSD

-258 TGEVPAPPSDTTP
+258 NDKAPAPPSGAADTAPSEGTP
-271 ADVPAAPSED
+271 SAPSTEVPAAPSE
-281 VPGEAP
+281 GAP
-287 VAPPTDA
+287 AEV
-294 HAAPSEGAHD
+294 
-304 VAPAAPSD
+304 PAAPSD
-312 TARSEIPAPPSAD
+312 TAPPEDAPAEVPSAPAGTD
-325 THAAPSEGSQAD
+325 HAAPGD
-337 VPSAHAGSDHAA
+337 VTPPAPA
-349 TGDVAPPAHAGAA
+349 DVAPNGHGE
-362 STGNAK
+362 

-382 TVAGGGG
+382 TETGAEG
-389 SEARTGASDTSTG
+389 SEARTGASGASAGDT
-402 DAAPGDQGAPG
+402 APGDQGAPG
-413 KVTEPNGGNIGVTAG
+413 KVTELNGGNSGVTSG
-428 ASDGRATGGNDGAPS
+428 ASGGGATGNTDAGTPS
-443 LSVSDAAARLA
+443 LSASDAAARLA
-454 DAQRDYDAAKA
+454 NAQRDYDAAKA
-465 AYDAAVNSR
+465 AYDAAVAGR
-474 ADVASARA
+474 ADTASARA
-482 ALADAERAVSDAEAR
+482 ALADAERTVSDAEAR
-497 VSAAERAVSD
+497 VSAAERAVAD
-507 AEADASRAGTVDWRL
+507 AEADASRAVTVDWRL
-522 SDEGNQA
+522 ADEGSQA

-628 SPAHNHNMLGAYTV
+628 SPAHNRNMLGAYTV

-658 KFAAVNSSHRNVSE
+658 KFAAVNSSHRNASE

-697 TPASGGSGDVSSAA
+697 TPASGGSGDAAGAA

-726 TASGLSVPGV
+726 TLDGVAVPASPGA
-736 SGDTTGRVEEA
+736 GARVE
-747 RSELASA
+747 SA
-754 RSGLEAARGVASDA
+754 RDALSAARFDVESARGVASDA

-780 DGALRALSDA
+780 DGALRALGEA
-790 EAALGVARSDAQAA
+790 EAALGAARADAQAA
-804 GVAGVTSVSAGVPSP
+804 GVTGVTSVSAGVPSP

>member
-1 MGVPHAL
+1 MTVT
-8 RLFAEGVGRACFCLI
+8 
-23 FRDFIAVAAW
+23 
-33 FVCIFLYVGPLSVAV
+33 
-48 SVFPLFPIVVEE
+48 
-60 LVVVGVKFSR
+60 VKFSR

-85 AGTAGAVSGA
+85 AGASGAVSGA

-118 DEDALAEATGED
+118 DEDALAEATGKD
-130 ASVLDST
+130 VSALDST

-152 SDGERVP
+152 SGGDRVP
-159 VEPTSGSGAG
+159 VPVESPSEGAAD

-177 SSGADSSQLGA
+177 SSGVDSSQLGA
-188 AEDHAPGSSVDDGSH
+188 AEDHAPGNGVDDGSR
-203 GGVAAPDAVPDG
+203 GGVTTPDATPSEGVPG
-215 GANAEIPSPP
+215 EVPAPP
-225 ADTTPADAHAAPS
+225 TDATPTDAHAAPA
-238 EGAHAEVPAAPSD
+238 EGAHDAVPAPSD
-251 TTPSEGA
+251 AASSEGVPA
-258 TGEVPAPPSDTTP
+258 DVPAPPSDT
-271 ADVPAAPSED
+271 AATTPSED
-281 VPGEAP
+281 APGEAP

-304 VAPAAPSD
+304 GVPAPPSD
-312 TARSEIPAPPSAD
+312 TTPSEIPAPPSAD

-349 TGDVAPPAHAGAA
+349 TGDVAPPAYAGVTHAGNVE
-362 STGNAK
+362 T
-368 APVAPSGGVSGSQA
+368 PVAPSGGVSGSHA
-382 TVAGGGG
+382 TETGAGG
-389 SEARTGASDTSTG
+389 SEARTGDSSAHADNAARGGQGDHDGATGPAGSNNAGTVGASGEHTAVG
-402 DAAPGDQGAPG
+402 DA
-413 KVTEPNGGNIGVTAG
+413 
-428 ASDGRATGGNDGAPS
+428 GAPS
-443 LSVSDAAARLA
+443 LSASDAASRLA
-454 DAQRDYDAAKA
+454 DAQRDYDDAKA

-497 VSAAERAVSD
+497 VSAAERDVAD
-507 AEADASRAGTVDWRL
+507 AEAEASQAGTVDWRTM
-522 SDEGNQA
+522 DEGTQA

-562 QSWSAHMAGERD
+562 QSWSAHMARARD

-628 SPAHNHNMLGAYTV
+628 SPAHNRNMLGAYTV

-684 ASALHVDAAAFGR
+684 AGVLRVDASAFGH
-697 TPASGGSGDVSSAA
+697 TPASGGSGDAAGAA

-726 TASGLSVPGV
+726 TLDGVAVPASPGA
-736 SGDTTGRVEEA
+736 GARVESARDALSAA
-747 RSELASA
+747 RSDVES
-754 RSGLEAARGVASDA
+754 ARGVASDA
-768 RARVAADESADV
+768 RARVAAAEGADV
-780 DGALRALSDA
+780 DGALQALGEA
-790 EAALGVARSDAQAA
+790 EAALGAARADAQAA

>member
-1 MGVPHAL
+1 MTVT
-8 RLFAEGVGRACFCLI
+8 
-23 FRDFIAVAAW
+23 
-33 FVCIFLYVGPLSVAV
+33 
-48 SVFPLFPIVVEE
+48 
-60 LVVVGVKFSR
+60 VKFSR

-85 AGTAGAVSGA
+85 AGASGVVSGA
-95 LADGAGDD
+95 LADGAHDSD
-103 GVSGDPGRV
+103 VSGDPGRV

-130 ASVLDST
+130 ASILDST

-152 SDGERVP
+152 SGGDRVP
-159 VEPTSGSGAG
+159 VPVESPSEGAAD

-177 SSGADSSQLGA
+177 SSGVDSSQLGA

-203 GGVAAPDAVPDG
+203 DDVTAPDTVPAE
-215 GANAEIPSPP
+215 GAPAEVPAPP
-225 ADTTPADAHAAPS
+225 TDAAPADAPVAPDEGSHAEVPAAPSDTAPS
-238 EGAHAEVPAAPSD
+238 EGAHAEVPA
-251 TTPSEGA
+251 
-258 TGEVPAPPSDTTP
+258 PPSDTAATAP
-271 ADVPAAPSED
+271 SDGSTAAPSTE
-281 VPGEAP
+281 VP
-287 VAPPTDA
+287 T
-294 HAAPSEGAHD
+294 APSEGAPTEVPSTD
-304 VAPAAPSD
+304 VPTAPSEGAPAEVPAAPSD
-312 TARSEIPAPPSAD
+312 TTSPEIPAPPSAD
-325 THAAPSEGSQAD
+325 THAAPSGGSQAD
-337 VPSAHAGSDHAA
+337 APSAHAGSDHAA
-349 TGDVAPPAHAGAA
+349 TGEVAPPAHAGVTHA
-362 STGNAK
+362 GNVET
-368 APVAPSGGVSGSQA
+368 PVAPSGGVSRSQA
-382 TVAGGGG
+382 TETGAGG
-389 SEARTGASDTSTG
+389 SEARTGASSAYADNAARGGQGAHDGATGQAGSNNAGTVGASGEHTTVG
-402 DAAPGDQGAPG
+402 DA
-413 KVTEPNGGNIGVTAG
+413 
-428 ASDGRATGGNDGAPS
+428 GAPS
-443 LSVSDAAARLA
+443 LSASDAAVRLA
-454 DAQRDYDAAKA
+454 DAQRDYDDAKA

-497 VSAAERAVSD
+497 VSAAERAVAD
-507 AEADASRAGTVDWRL
+507 AEAEASQAGTVDWRTM
-522 SDEGNQA
+522 DEGTQA

-562 QSWSAHMAGERD
+562 QSWSAHMAGARD

-621 LFAQWKD
+621 LFAQWKG
-628 SPAHNHNMLGAYTV
+628 SPAHDRNMLGAYTV

-684 ASALHVDAAAFGR
+684 AGVLRVDASAFGH
-697 TPASGGSGDVSSAA
+697 TPASGGSGDAAGAA

-726 TASGLSVPGV
+726 TLDGVAVPASPGA
-736 SGDTTGRVEEA
+736 GARVESARDALSAA
-747 RSELASA
+747 RSDVES
-754 RSGLEAARGVASDA
+754 ARGVASDA
-768 RARVAADESADV
+768 RARVAAAEGADV
-780 DGALRALSDA
+780 DGALQ
-790 EAALGVARSDAQAA
+790 ALGAARADAQAA
-804 GVAGVTSVSAGVPSP
+804 GVASVTSVSAGVPSP

>member
-1 MGVPHAL
+1 MTVT
-8 RLFAEGVGRACFCLI
+8 
-23 FRDFIAVAAW
+23 
-33 FVCIFLYVGPLSVAV
+33 
-48 SVFPLFPIVVEE
+48 
-60 LVVVGVKFSR
+60 VKFSR

-85 AGTAGAVSGA
+85 AGASGAVSGA
-95 LADGAGDD
+95 LADGASDD

-130 ASVLDST
+130 ASALDST

-152 SDGERVP
+152 SGGDRVP
-159 VEPTSGSGAG
+159 VPVESPSEGAAD

-177 SSGADSSQLGA
+177 SSGVDSSQLGA
-188 AEDHAPGSSVDDGSH
+188 AEDHAPGNGVDDGSH
-203 GGVAAPDAVPDG
+203 DGVTAPDTVPAE
-215 GANAEIPSPP
+215 GAPAEIPSPP
-225 ADTTPADAHAAPS
+225 TDATPADAPAAPS

-258 TGEVPAPPSDTTP
+258 NDKVPAPPSGAADTAPSEGTP
-271 ADVPAAPSED
+271 SAPSTEVPAAPS
-281 VPGEAP
+281 GG
-287 VAPPTDA
+287 T
-294 HAAPSEGAHD
+294 HD

-312 TARSEIPAPPSAD
+312 TASPEIPAPPSAD
-325 THAAPSEGSQAD
+325 THAAPSEGPQAD

-349 TGDVAPPAHAGAA
+349 TGEVAPPATADVAPNGH
-362 STGNAK
+362 SE

-382 TVAGGGG
+382 TETGAGG
-389 SEARTGASDTSTG
+389 SEARTGASSAHADN
-402 DAAPGDQGAPG
+402 AARGGQGAHDG
-413 KVTEPNGGNIGVTAG
+413 ATGQAGSNNAGTVG
-428 ASDGRATGGNDGAPS
+428 ASGGHATSDSGAPS
-443 LSVSDAAARLA
+443 LSASDAAARLA
-454 DAQRDYDAAKA
+454 DAQRDYEDAKA

-497 VSAAERAVSD
+497 VSAAERAVAD
-507 AEADASRAGTVDWRL
+507 AEAEASQSGTVDWRTM
-522 SDEGNQA
+522 DEGTQA

-628 SPAHNHNMLGAYTV
+628 SPAHNRNMLGAYTV

-653 VYATQ
+653 AYATQ

-684 ASALHVDAAAFGR
+684 AGALRVDTSAFGH
-697 TPASGGSGDVSSAA
+697 TPTSGGSGDAAGAA

-726 TASGLSVPGV
+726 TLDGVAVPASPGAGERIESARNALSA
-736 SGDTTGRVEEA
+736 A
-747 RSELASA
+747 RSDVES
-754 RSGLEAARGVASDA
+754 ARGVASDA
-768 RARVAADESADV
+768 RARVAAAEGADV
-780 DGALRALSDA
+780 DGALQALSEA
-790 EAALGVARSDAQAA
+790 ESALGAARADAQAA
-804 GVAGVTSVSAGVPSP
+804 GVASVTSVSAGVPSP

>member
-1 MGVPHAL
+1 MTVT
-8 RLFAEGVGRACFCLI
+8 
-23 FRDFIAVAAW
+23 
-33 FVCIFLYVGPLSVAV
+33 
-48 SVFPLFPIVVEE
+48 
-60 LVVVGVKFSR
+60 VKFSR

-85 AGTAGAVSGA
+85 AGASGAVSGA

-118 DEDALAEATGED
+118 DEDALAEATGKD
-130 ASVLDST
+130 VSALDSA

-152 SDGERVP
+152 SGGDRVP
-159 VEPTSGSGAG
+159 VPVESPSGGAAD

-177 SSGADSSQLGA
+177 SSGVDSSQLGA
-188 AEDHAPGSSVDDGSH
+188 AEDHAPGNGADDGSR
-203 GGVAAPDAVPDG
+203 GGVPGEVPAPPTD
-215 GANAEIPSPP
+215 
-225 ADTTPADAHAAPS
+225 AAPS
-238 EGAHAEVPAAPSD
+238 DAPTAPADGAHDVVPAAPSD
-251 TTPSEGA
+251 TTPAEGA
-258 TGEVPAPPSDTTP
+258 TGDVPAPPSDTTP
-271 ADVPAAPSED
+271 ADAPAAPSED
-281 VPGEAP
+281 APGEAP
-287 VAPPTDA
+287 VVPPADV
-294 HAAPSEGAHD
+294 HAAPSEGAYD
-304 VAPAAPSD
+304 VVPAVPSG
-312 TARSEIPAPPSAD
+312 TARSEIPAPPSAG

-337 VPSAHAGSDHAA
+337 VPSAHAGSDHVA
-349 TGDVAPPAHAGAA
+349 TGEVAPPATADVAPNGH
-362 STGNAK
+362 SEE
-368 APVAPSGGVSGSQA
+368 PVAPSGGVSGSQA
-382 TVAGGGG
+382 TETGAGG
-389 SEARTGASDTSTG
+389 SEARTGASSAPADN
-402 DAAPGDQGAPG
+402 AARVGQGAHDG
-413 KVTEPNGGNIGVTAG
+413 ATGQAGSNNAGTAG
-428 ASDGRATGGNDGAPS
+428 ASGGHATSDSGAPS
-443 LSVSDAAARLA
+443 LSASDAAARLA
-454 DAQRDYDAAKA
+454 DAQRDYEDAKA

-497 VSAAERAVSD
+497 VSAAERAVAD
-507 AEADASRAGTVDWRL
+507 AEAEASQSGTVDWRTM
-522 SDEGNQA
+522 DEGTQA

-562 QSWSAHMAGERD
+562 QSWSAHMAGARD

-580 MSARLRAGVDGAQL
+580 MSSRLRAGVDGAQL

-628 SPAHNHNMLGAYTV
+628 SPAHNRNMLGAYTV

-653 VYATQ
+653 AYATQ

-684 ASALHVDAAAFGR
+684 AGVLRVDASAFGH
-697 TPASGGSGDVSSAA
+697 TPASGGSGDAAGAA

-726 TASGLSVPGV
+726 TLDGVAVPASPGA
-736 SGDTTGRVEEA
+736 GARVE
-747 RSELASA
+747 SA
-754 RSGLEAARGVASDA
+754 RNALSAARFDVESARGVASDA
-768 RARVAADESADV
+768 RARVAAADGADV
-780 DGALRALSDA
+780 DGALQALGEA
-790 EAALGVARSDAQAA
+790 EAALGAARADAQAA

>member
-1 MGVPHAL
+1 MTVT
-8 RLFAEGVGRACFCLI
+8 
-23 FRDFIAVAAW
+23 
-33 FVCIFLYVGPLSVAV
+33 
-48 SVFPLFPIVVEE
+48 
-60 LVVVGVKFSR
+60 VKFSR

-85 AGTAGAVSGA
+85 AGASGAVSGA

-118 DEDALAEATGED
+118 DEDALAEATGKD
-130 ASVLDST
+130 VSALDSA

-152 SDGERVP
+152 SGGDRVP
-159 VEPTSGSGAG
+159 VPVESPSEGAAD

-177 SSGADSSQLGA
+177 SSGVDSSQLGA
-188 AEDHAPGSSVDDGSH
+188 AEDHAPGNGADDGSR
-203 GGVAAPDAVPDG
+203 GGVTAPDAT
-215 GANAEIPSPP
+215 PS
-225 ADTTPADAHAAPS
+225 DAPAAPTD
-238 EGAHAEVPAAPSD
+238 GAPGEVPAAPSD
-251 TTPSEGA
+251 TNP
-258 TGEVPAPPSDTTP
+258 TGGVPDDVPAPPSDTTP

-281 VPGEAP
+281 APGEAP

-312 TARSEIPAPPSAD
+312 TAPSEIPAPPSAD

-337 VPSAHAGSDHAA
+337 VPSAHAGSDHVAP
-349 TGDVAPPAHAGAA
+349 GDVAPPATAYVAPNGH
-362 STGNAK
+362 SE

-382 TVAGGGG
+382 TETGAGG
-389 SEARTGASDTSTG
+389 SEARTGASSAHADN
-402 DAAPGDQGAPG
+402 AARGGQGAHDGATGPTG
-413 KVTEPNGGNIGVTAG
+413 SNNAGTVG
-428 ASDGRATGGNDGAPS
+428 ASGEHTTVGDNGAPS
-443 LSVSDAAARLA
+443 LSASDAATRLA
-454 DAQRDYDAAKA
+454 DAQRNYDDAKA
-465 AYDAAVNSR
+465 AYDSAVNSR

-497 VSAAERAVSD
+497 VSAAERDVAD
-507 AEADASRAGTVDWRL
+507 AETEASQAGTVDWRTM
-522 SDEGNQA
+522 DEGTQA

-562 QSWSAHMAGERD
+562 QSWSAHMAGARD

-628 SPAHNHNMLGAYTV
+628 SPAHNRNMLGAYTV

-684 ASALHVDAAAFGR
+684 AGALRVDTSAFGH
-697 TPASGGSGDVSSAA
+697 TPTSGGSGDAAGAA

-726 TASGLSVPGV
+726 TLDGVAVPASTGAGARIESARNALSA
-736 SGDTTGRVEEA
+736 A
-747 RSELASA
+747 RSDVES
-754 RSGLEAARGVASDA
+754 ARGVASDA
-768 RARVAADESADV
+768 RARVAAAEGADV
-780 DGALRALSDA
+780 DGALQ
-790 EAALGVARSDAQAA
+790 ALGEAESALGAARADAQAA
-804 GVAGVTSVSAGVPSP
+804 DVAGVTSVSAGVPSP